1 MKTTLPGYKLLS
13 LPLHEGVNTVIYRG
27 VRESEQT
34 QVIVKAIKAEYPT
47 IEEIARL
54 RHEYKILKTL
64 DMAGIVKAHSLEKHN
79 NGLALIL
86 EDFGGKSL
94 KNLIAV
100 KHLEI
105 SEFLSL
111 AIHLAQTLAQLHENK
126 IIHKDIKPQ
135 NIIINSKTD
144 KIKIIDFSIS
154 TYLER
159 ENQSLTNP
167 NLLEGTLA
175 YMSPEQ
181 TGRMNRSIDYR
192 TDFYSLGVT
201 FYEILTGKL
210 PHQASDLL
218 ELIHCH
224 IAKRPVPPHEHIPE
238 IPKAISDIVMKLLA
252 KTAED
257 RYQSALGLKADLE
270 MCRHQLQTHGKIG
283 HFSIGKRDKFGQFL
297 IPQKLYGREQEVAT
311 LMEAFERVSG
321 GNSELMLVSG
331 YSGIGKSSLV
341 NEVQKPIV
349 RQRGYFISGKFDQLK
364 RNIPYASLIQAFA
377 GLMRHL
383 LTESSEKLAIWKEQ
397 LLEALGSNGQVIVDV
412 IPEVELIV
420 GPQGAVP
427 QLGPSESQNRF
438 NRVFKQFIHVFTKP
452 SHPLVVF
459 LDDLQW
465 ADSASLK
472 LIHLLICDAD
482 SKYLLLMGAYR
493 DNEVSPTHPLMLTLD
508 EIQKNGAVVNNIT
521 LRPLDIG
528 NVSLLVADT
537 LNASSVPRNRVSKL
551 AELLFNKT
559 QGNPFFLTQM
569 FATLHQEKLLT
580 FEFSA
585 GCWQWSLNQI
595 QAVGITDYN
604 VVELIARNIQKLSE
618 ETQDV
623 LKLAACIGDK
633 FNLDVLAIVNEKSQ
647 SETAADLWEA
657 LQAGL
662 VLPLSEAYKIPL
674 VFTSEEMSREGKER
688 IVPDSPLLSSSP
700 APLPYSYY
708 APIAYK
714 FLHDRV
720 QQAAYSLIPE
730 SQKQQTH
737 LKIGELLLQH
747 TPADEI
753 EENIFEIVNQLNVGA
768 GFITD
773 QAEKD
778 RLARLNLIA
787 GRKAKASSA
796 YEAAVTQLRVGL
808 ELLAEN
814 SWQSNYDL
822 TLALYVEAVEAEYIN
837 TNYEKSAILAEIV
850 LQQATTLLEK
860 VKVYELQIQFY
871 MAQNQMLKAIDTGM
885 QVLDMLGV
893 SLSNDEGNGGFVV
906 ELPNIADLDNLP
918 EMTDPYKI
926 AALSILTSLFS
937 PVLTAN
943 PAMLLPLAVTMVK
956 ICLEYGYSSLA
967 AFAYAFYSLIL
978 CSAIGDID
986 AGYQSGNLALKLLNK
1001 FNATSLK
1008 CRVNELFYGFVIHWK
1023 EPAKKALVPLLSAS
1037 QIGLETG
1044 DIEYAGYCVTVYC
1057 ASIFFTGEQLDII
1070 EEQQEQYLDLVF
1082 KLKQDYS
1089 IYYIQIFHQLTLN
1102 LQNESEAKCQLA
1114 GKSFNE
1120 TQMLPVFIET
1130 NNRILLFI
1138 TYLAKTILLYLFKE
1152 PKNAVA
1158 NASLAAEHA
1167 VSVMGMVVTAPH
1179 NFYYSLA
1186 LLAVYPQ
1193 ASHAEQQQ
1201 YISLV
1206 EANQEKMQKWAFHA
1220 PSNFQHKYELVE
1232 AEKARVLGKIGK
1244 AMEYYDASIQ
1254 GAREQGYIQ
1263 EEALANELAAEFYF
1277 SRGREK
1283 IAEIYLTDAYYGY
1296 VRWGAKAK
1304 VQDLSEEYPEF
1315 FSRIL
1320 TKEAPR
1326 FDVSRTTSSTT
1337 TGSFVALDFASVMK
1351 SSQAISGEIV
1361 LESLLSKLLKI
1372 AIENAGAEK
1381 SYLILEKDGQLVV
1394 EGTASI
1400 DNNEVVLLQS
1410 TPIKNTHNLP
1420 SSLLNY
1426 VVRTQESVVL
1436 NDASQEGIFTR
1447 DSYIVN
1453 AQPKS
1458 VLCMPIVY
1466 KGKLIGLLY
1475 LENNLTR
1482 SAFTPDRLEVLTAIC
1497 SQAAISLENARLYAN
1512 LSEAT
1517 DSLKQANEQLEDY
1530 SRTLEHKVEKRT
1542 QELKEKNLLLSQEI
1556 RDRVQI
1562 EQALR
1567 ESEAQLK
1574 KQAQQLQLSF
1584 QELKRTQTQ
1593 LIQTEKMSSLGQMV
1607 AGVAHEINNPI
1618 NFIYGNLTHVRTYSE
1633 NILGLLQLYQ
1643 EEYPHPTAAIVE
1655 EMDAI
1660 ELDFLMEDLPKV
1672 LDSMKVG
1679 AERIREIVLS
1689 LRNFSRLDEAEMK
1702 EVDIH
1707 EGIDNSL
1714 LILQH
1719 RLQAKLDQPAIQ
1731 IIKEYGALPL
1741 VECYAGQLNQVFV
1754 NLLANAIEALSN
1766 QRTPRAIAIRTSVGY
1781 AEEEKSPI
1789 SNPPLGESSTVSSV
1803 EVDSHNLA
1811 PTRKGPQFVVIR
1823 ICDNGPGMTEEVYRR
1838 VFDPFFTTKPVGKG
1852 TGLGL
1857 SISYQIVVEKHR
1869 GQLKCVSHPGQGAE
1883 FIIQIPI
1890 RQDYQELAFQSQ
1902 T

>member
-1 MKTTLPGYKLLS
+1 MKTTLLGYKLLS

-34 QVIVKAIKAEYPT
+34 QVIIKTLKAEYPT

-64 DMAGIVKAHSLEKHN
+64 DMTGIVKAHSLEKHN

-94 KNLIAV
+94 KNLIAA

-111 AIHLAQTLAQLHENK
+111 AIHLAETLAHLHENK

-144 KIKIIDFSIS
+144 QIKIIDFSIS

-159 ENQSLTNP
+159 ENQSLSNP

-210 PHQASDLL
+210 PHQATDPL

-224 IAKRPVPPHEHIPE
+224 IAKRPVPPHQQIGEIPE
-238 IPKAISDIVMKLLA
+238 AISDIVMKLLA

-270 MCRHQLQTHGKIG
+270 ICRHQMQTKGKIDN
-283 HFSIGKRDKFGQFL
+283 FPIGKRDKFGQFL

-311 LMEAFERVSG
+311 LMAAFERVSG
-321 GNSELMLVSG
+321 GNSEMMLVSG

-341 NEVQKPIV
+341 NEVQKPIL

-377 GLMRHL
+377 GLMGHL
-383 LTESSEKLAIWKEQ
+383 LTENSEKLAIWKEQ

-438 NRVFKQFIHVFTKP
+438 NRVFKEFIHVFTKP

-472 LIHLLICDAD
+472 LIHLLICDPD
-482 SKYLLLMGAYR
+482 SQYLLLMGAYR

-508 EIQKNGAVVNNIT
+508 EIQKKGAVVNNIT

-537 LNASSVPRNRVSKL
+537 LNESSAPRNRVSEL
-551 AELLFNKT
+551 SQLLFNKT

-604 VVELIARNIQKLSE
+604 VVELIARNIQKLPE
-618 ETQDV
+618 KTQDV
-623 LKLAACIGDK
+623 LKLATCIGDK

-674 VFTSEEMSREGKER
+674 VFTSDEMSREVKER
-688 IVPDSPLLSSSP
+688 IVPDSPLVSCSP
-700 APLPYSYY
+700 GPLPYSHH

-737 LKIGELLLQH
+737 LKIGELLLEH
-747 TPADEI
+747 TPAEEI

-768 GFITD
+768 DCITD

-787 GRKAKASSA
+787 GKKAKAATA
-796 YEAAVTQLRVGL
+796 YETAARQLRVGL
-808 ELLAEN
+808 ELLRED
-814 SWQSNYDL
+814 SWETQYDL
-822 TLALYVEAVEAEYIN
+822 TFPLYAEAAAVEFLNIN
-837 TNYEKSAILAEIV
+837 FERAKILSEDA
-850 LQQATTLLEK
+850 LKHAKTLLEK
-860 VKVYELQIQFY
+860 VKVYEIQMQFYSQQNQIQVAFDIG
-871 MAQNQMLKAIDTGM
+871 L
-885 QVLDMLGV
+885 QVLGMLGV
-893 SLSNDEGNGGFVV
+893 SLCSEPPQEMNTDA
-906 ELPNIADLDNLP
+906 LANLP
-918 EMTDPYKI
+918 EMTDLNKLVAMGILLKSAPLSYHVAPALFPQFAFTMI
-926 AALSILTSLFS
+926 DLSIQYGNS
-937 PVLTAN
+937 PQAT
-943 PAMLLPLAVTMVK
+943 
-956 ICLEYGYSSLA
+956 
-967 AFAYAFYSLIL
+967 
-978 CSAIGDID
+978 
-986 AGYQSGNLALKLLNK
+986 AGYAVYGLLLCGPFGEIEAGYRFGQLALNLLERFDAK
-1001 FNATSLK
+1001 ELKSYVYVVFNAHI
-1008 CRVNELFYGFVIHWK
+1008 RHWK
-1023 EPAKKALVPLLSAS
+1023 EHGKESLAPMVEGIKS
-1037 QIGLETG
+1037 GLETG
-1044 DIEYAGYCVTVYC
+1044 DLEDVGYNYIYYC
-1057 ASIFFTGEQLDII
+1057 DHIFFTGQPLELVAQK
-1070 EEQQEQYLDLVF
+1070 QAQYIDLLL
-1082 KLKQDYS
+1082 KLKQDSHIPYLKTWRVMVLQLLAASEEEYMLKGELLNEEELLQQS
-1089 IYYIQIFHQLTLN
+1089 IADNKHMFIFFAHLTKL
-1102 LQNESEAKCQLA
+1102 
-1114 GKSFNE
+1114 
-1120 TQMLPVFIET
+1120 I
-1130 NNRILLFI
+1130 R
-1138 TYLAKTILLYLFKE
+1138 LYLFKDYAQSV
-1152 PKNAVA
+1152 KSAR
-1158 NASLAAEHA
+1158 SAEKYKDGVPGLMSGA
-1167 VSVMGMVVTAPH
+1167 EY
-1179 NFYYSLA
+1179 NLYYSLA
-1186 LLAVYPQ
+1186 LLAQYPQ
-1193 ASHAEQQQ
+1193 VSSSEQKE
-1201 YISLV
+1201 SLKQV
-1206 EANQEKMQKWAFHA
+1206 AKNQKKMQQWAIHG
-1220 PSNFQHKYELVE
+1220 PMNYQHKYELVE

-1263 EEALANELAAEFYF
+1263 EEALANERAAEFYF

-1296 VRWGAKAK
+1296 IRWGAKAK
-1304 VQDLSEEYPEF
+1304 VKDLSEEYPEF
-1315 FSRIL
+1315 LSRIL

-1326 FDVSRTTSSTT
+1326 FDGSRTTSSTT
-1337 TGSFVALDFASVMK
+1337 TGSLAALDFASVMK

-1381 SYLILEKDGQLVV
+1381 SYFILEKDGQLVV
-1394 EGTASI
+1394 EGTATI
-1400 DNNEVVLLQS
+1400 DNDEVVVLQS
-1410 TPIKNTHNLP
+1410 TPIETTHKLP
-1420 SSLLNY
+1420 FSILNY
-1426 VVRTQESVVL
+1426 VARTQKNVVL
-1436 NDASQEGIFTR
+1436 NDATQEGIFTS

-1458 VLCMPIVY
+1458 VLCMPVVH
-1466 KGKLIGLLY
+1466 KGKFIGLLY

-1482 SAFTPDRLEVLTAIC
+1482 SAFTPDRLEVLTVLC

-1517 DSLKQANEQLEDY
+1517 DNLKQANEQLEDY
-1530 SRTLEHKVEKRT
+1530 SRTLEHKVEERT

-1567 ESEAQLK
+1567 LSEAQLK
-1574 KQAQQLQLSF
+1574 KQAEQLELSF

-1633 NILGLLQLYQ
+1633 NILGLVKLYQ
-1643 EEYPHPTAAIVE
+1643 EQYPHPTAAIVE
-1655 EMDAI
+1655 DMEAI
-1660 ELDFLMEDLPKV
+1660 ELEFLMEDLPKV

-1679 AERIREIVLS
+1679 ADRIREIVLS

-1707 EGIDNSL
+1707 EGIDNTL

-1731 IIKEYGALPL
+1731 IIKEYGPLPL

-1754 NLLANAIEALSN
+1754 NLLANAIDTLHD
-1766 QRTPRAIAIRTSVGY
+1766 QRGPRAIAIRTSVGY
-1781 AEEEKSPI
+1781 GEGEKSPI
-1789 SNPPLGESSTVSSV
+1789 SNPPLAESSTFSSA

-1823 ICDNGPGMTEEVYRR
+1823 ICDNGPGMTEEVNRR
-1838 VFDPFFTTKPVGKG
+1838 LFDPFFTTKPVGKG

-1890 RQDYQELAFQSQ
+1890 RQDYQKLAVQSQ

>member
-13 LPLHEGVNTVIYRG
+13 SPLHKGVNTVIYRG
-27 VRESEQT
+27 VRESDQT
-34 QVIVKAIKAEYPT
+34 PVIVKTLKAEYPT

-54 RHEYKILKTL
+54 RHEYKILNTL
-64 DMAGIVKAHSLEKHN
+64 DIAGIIKAYSLEKHN

-86 EDFGGKSL
+86 EDFGGDSL
-94 KNLIAV
+94 KNLITA

-105 SEFLSL
+105 SAFLSI
-111 AIHLAQTLAQLHENK
+111 AIHLAETLAQLQENK

-135 NIIINSKTD
+135 NIIINSETD
-144 KIKIIDFSIS
+144 RIKLIDFSIA
-154 TYLER
+154 THLER
-159 ENQSLTNP
+159 ENQTLSSP
-167 NLLEGTLA
+167 HLLEGTLA

-201 FYEILTGKL
+201 FYEMVTGKW
-210 PHQASDLL
+210 PHQATDFL

-224 IAKRPVPPHEHIPE
+224 IAKRPVPPHEHIGE

-270 MCRHQLQTHGKIG
+270 ICRHQLQTNGKIG
-283 HFSIGKRDKFGQFL
+283 NFSIGKSDKFGQFL
-297 IPQKLYGREQEVAT
+297 IPQKLYGREQEAAT
-311 LMEAFERVSG
+311 LMAAFERVSG
-321 GNSELMLVSG
+321 GNSEMMLVSG

-341 NEVQKPIV
+341 NEVQKPIL

-364 RNIPYASLIQAFA
+364 RNIPYASLIQAL
-377 GLMRHL
+377 GDLMRHV
-383 LTESSEKLAIWKEQ
+383 LTESSEKIAIWKQ
-397 LLEALGSNGQVIVDV
+397 QILEALGSNGQVIVDV
-412 IPEVELIV
+412 IPEVELII
-420 GPQGAVP
+420 GPQRAVP
-427 QLGPSESQNRF
+427 QLGPSASENRF
-438 NRVFKQFIHVFTKP
+438 NRVFKEFIHVFTQP

-472 LIHLLICDAD
+472 LIHLLICDPD
-482 SKYLLLMGAYR
+482 SQYLLLMGAYR
-493 DNEVSPTHPLMLTLD
+493 DNEISPTHPLMLTLD

-537 LNASSVPRNRVSKL
+537 LNESSVPRNRVSEL
-551 AELLFNKT
+551 SELLFNKT

-580 FEFSA
+580 FDFSA

-604 VVELIARNIQKLSE
+604 VVELIARNIQKLPE

-633 FNLDVLAIVNEKSQ
+633 FNLEVLAIVKEKSQ
-647 SETAADLWEA
+647 SETATDLWEA

-674 VFTSEEMSREGKER
+674 VFTSDEMSREVKER
-688 IVPDSPLLSSSP
+688 IGLDSPLLSSSP
-700 APLPYSYY
+700 GSLPYSHH

-737 LKIGELLLQH
+737 LKIGELLLEH
-747 TPADEI
+747 TPAEEI

-768 GFITD
+768 DFITH
-773 QAEKD
+773 QAKKD

-787 GRKAKASSA
+787 GKKAKAATA
-796 YEAAVTQLRVGL
+796 YETAARQLRVGL
-808 ELLAEN
+808 KLLRED
-814 SWQSNYDL
+814 SWETQYDL
-822 TLALYVEAVEAEYIN
+822 TFPLYAEAAAVEFLNIN
-837 TNYEKSAILAEIV
+837 FDRAKILSEEA
-850 LQQATTLLEK
+850 LKHAKTLLEK
-860 VKVYELQIQFY
+860 VKVYQIQMLFY
-871 MAQNQMLKAIDTGM
+871 SQQNQMQAALNLGL

-893 SLSNDEGNGGFVV
+893 SLCPEPPQQINTEA
-906 ELPNIADLDNLP
+906 LANLP
-918 EMTDPYKI
+918 EMTDINKLV
-926 AALSILTSLFS
+926 AMG
-937 PVLTAN
+937 VLLKSA
-943 PAMLLPLAVTMVK
+943 PLAYHVAPALFPQFPFTM
-956 ICLEYGYSSLA
+956 IHLCIQYGNSPQA
-967 AFAYAFYSLIL
+967 ASGYAVYGLLL
-978 CSAIGDID
+978 CGPLGEIE
-986 AGYQSGNLALKLLNK
+986 AGYGFGQLALNLLDRFDAQELK
-1001 FNATSLK
+1001 SYVYVVFNAHI
-1008 CRVNELFYGFVIHWK
+1008 RHWK
-1023 EPAKKALVPLLSAS
+1023 EHGKETLAPMLEGIKS
-1037 QIGLETG
+1037 GMETG
-1044 DIEYAGYCVTVYC
+1044 DLEDVGHTYVYYCEH
-1057 ASIFFTGEQLDII
+1057 IFFTGQPLDFVA
-1070 EEQQEQYLDLVF
+1070 QKQAQYLDLLL
-1082 KLKQDYS
+1082 KLKQDSHLPYLKIWRVMVLQLLAASAEEYMLKDDFLNEEELLQQS
-1089 IYYIQIFHQLTLN
+1089 IAENKPMLFFVAHLT
-1102 LQNESEAKCQLA
+1102 K
-1114 GKSFNE
+1114 
-1120 TQMLPVFIET
+1120 FI
-1130 NNRILLFI
+1130 R
-1138 TYLAKTILLYLFKE
+1138 LYLFKDYAQSVNIARE
-1152 PKNAVA
+1152 
-1158 NASLAAEHA
+1158 AEKYKDGVPGLMSGA
-1167 VSVMGMVVTAPH
+1167 EH

-1186 LLAVYPQ
+1186 LLAQYPEV
-1193 ASHAEQQQ
+1193 SSSEQEESLKQVAKNQKQMQQ
-1201 YISLV
+1201 
-1206 EANQEKMQKWAFHA
+1206 WAIHG
-1220 PSNFQHKYELVE
+1220 PMNYQHKYELVE

-1263 EEALANELAAEFYF
+1263 EEALANERAAEFYF

-1296 VRWGAKAK
+1296 IRWGAKAK
-1304 VQDLSEEYPEF
+1304 VQDLSEEYPEL
-1315 FSRIL
+1315 FSRLL
-1320 TKEAPR
+1320 TKEAPS

-1337 TGSFVALDFASVMK
+1337 TGTFAALDFASVMK

-1372 AIENAGAEK
+1372 AIENAGAQN

-1400 DNNEVVLLQS
+1400 DNDEVVVLQS
-1410 TPIKNTHNLP
+1410 TPIETSHKLP
-1420 SSLLNY
+1420 FSLLNY
-1426 VVRTQESVVL
+1426 VARTQKNVVL
-1436 NDASQEGIFTR
+1436 NDASQEGIFTG
-1447 DSYIVN
+1447 DSYVVK

-1458 VLCMPIVY
+1458 VLCMPVVH

-1482 SAFTPDRLEVLTAIC
+1482 SAFTPDHLEVLTVLC

-1517 DSLKQANEQLEDY
+1517 DNLKQANEQLEDY
-1530 SRTLEHKVEKRT
+1530 SRTLEHKVEERT

-1574 KQAQQLQLSF
+1574 KQAEQLELSF

-1618 NFIYGNLTHVRTYSE
+1618 NFIYGNLSHVKTYTE
-1633 NILGLLQLYQ
+1633 DILRLVKLYQ
-1643 EEYPHPTAAIVE
+1643 EQYPNPTAAIVE
-1655 EMDAI
+1655 DIEAI

-1679 AERIREIVLS
+1679 ADRIREIVLS

-1707 EGIDNSL
+1707 EGIDNTL

-1731 IIKEYGALPL
+1731 IIKEYGPLPL

-1754 NLLANAIEALSN
+1754 NLLANAIDTLHD
-1766 QRTPRAIAIRTSVGY
+1766 QRGPRTIAIRTSVGY
-1781 AEEEKSPI
+1781 GEEEKSPI
-1789 SNPPLGESSTVSSV
+1789 SNPPLAESSTSSSA
-1803 EVDSHNLA
+1803 EVDSENLA
-1811 PTRKGPQFVVIR
+1811 PTRKSPQFVVIR
-1823 ICDNGPGMTEEVYRR
+1823 ICDNGPGMTEEVNRR
-1838 VFDPFFTTKPVGKG
+1838 LFDPFFTTKPVGKG

-1869 GQLKCVSHPGQGAE
+1869 GQLKCVSHPGEGAE

-1890 RQDYQELAFQSQ
+1890 RQNSQKLAVQSQ

>member
-27 VRESEQT
+27 VRESEPT
-34 QVIVKAIKAEYPT
+34 QVIVKTLKAEYPT

-64 DMAGIVKAHSLEKHN
+64 DMTGIVKAHSLEKHN

-94 KNLIAV
+94 KNLIAA

-111 AIHLAQTLAQLHENK
+111 AIHLAETVAHLHENK

-135 NIIINSKTD
+135 NIIINSKTAQ
-144 KIKIIDFSIS
+144 IKIIDFSIS

-159 ENQSLTNP
+159 ENQSLSNP

-210 PHQASDLL
+210 PHQATDPL

-224 IAKRPVPPHEHIPE
+224 IAKRPVPPHQQIGEIPE
-238 IPKAISDIVMKLLA
+238 AISDIVMKLLA

-270 MCRHQLQTHGKIG
+270 TCRHQLQTHGKIG
-283 HFSIGKRDKFGQFL
+283 NFSIGKRDKFGQFL

-321 GNSELMLVSG
+321 GNSEMMLVSG

-341 NEVQKPIV
+341 NEVQKPIL

-383 LTESSEKLAIWKEQ
+383 LTESSEKLAIWKQ
-397 LLEALGSNGQVIVDV
+397 QILEALGSNGQVIVDV

-420 GPQGAVP
+420 GPQRAVP
-427 QLGPSESQNRF
+427 QLGPSESENRF
-438 NRVFKQFIHVFTKP
+438 NRVFKEFIHVFTKP

-472 LIHLLICDAD
+472 LIHLLICDPD
-482 SKYLLLMGAYR
+482 SQYLLLMGAYR
-493 DNEVSPTHPLMLTLD
+493 DNEVSPRHPLMLTLE

-537 LNASSVPRNRVSKL
+537 LNESSAPRNRVSEL

-585 GCWQWSLNQI
+585 GCWHWSLNQI

-604 VVELIARNIQKLSE
+604 VVELIARNIQKLPE
-618 ETQDV
+618 ETQEV

-674 VFTSEEMSREGKER
+674 VFTSDEMSREVKER
-688 IVPDSPLLSSSP
+688 RSPDSPLLSCSP
-700 APLPYSYY
+700 GPLPYSHH

-737 LKIGELLLQH
+737 LKIGELLLEH

-768 GFITD
+768 DFITE

-778 RLARLNLIA
+778 RLAGLNLIA
-787 GRKAKASSA
+787 GRKAKAASA

-837 TNYEKSAILAEIV
+837 TNYEKSARIAEVV
-850 LQQATTLLEK
+850 LQQASTLLEK
-860 VKVYELQIQFY
+860 VKVYELQIQYY
-871 MAQNQMLKAIDTGM
+871 MAQNQMLKAIDTGL

-893 SLSNDEGNGGFVV
+893 SLSNDEGNGGFLV
-906 ELPNIADLDNLP
+906 ELPDIADLDNIP

-926 AALSILTSLFS
+926 AALSILTSLIS
-937 PVLTAN
+937 PVLTAK
-943 PAMLLPLAVTMVK
+943 PAILLPLAVTLVK
-956 ICLEYGYSSLA
+956 ICMEYGHSPFA
-967 AFAYAFYSLIL
+967 AFAYAFYSVIL
-978 CSAIGDID
+978 CSVIGDID
-986 AGYQSGNLALKLLNK
+986 AGYQSGKLALKLLNK
-1001 FNATSLK
+1001 FNANSLK
-1008 CRVNELFYGFVIHWK
+1008 CKVNQLFYGIVIHWK
-1023 EPAKKALVPLLSAS
+1023 EPAKKALLPLLSAFQS
-1037 QIGLETG
+1037 GLETG

-1057 ASIFFTGEQLDII
+1057 ASIFLTGEQLDLV
-1070 EEQQEQYLDLVF
+1070 EEAQEQYLDLAL

-1102 LQNESEAKCQLA
+1102 LQNESEAKCQLV

-1138 TYLAKTILLYLFKE
+1138 TYLAKTILFYLFKE

-1167 VSVMGMVVTAPH
+1167 ASVIGMVVSAPH

-1254 GAREQGYIQ
+1254 GARQQGYIQ
-1263 EEALANELAAEFYF
+1263 EEALANERAAEFYF

-1296 VRWGAKAK
+1296 IRWGAKTK

-1320 TKEAPR
+1320 TKEAPS
-1326 FDVSRTTSSTT
+1326 FDVSRTTCSTT
-1337 TGSFVALDFASVMK
+1337 TGSFAALDFASVMK

-1361 LESLLSKLLKI
+1361 LESLLSKLLEI

-1400 DNNEVVLLQS
+1400 GNNEVVVLQS
-1410 TPIKNTHNLP
+1410 TPIETSHKLP
-1420 SSLLNY
+1420 FSLLNY
-1426 VVRTQESVVL
+1426 VARTQKNVVL
-1436 NDASQEGIFTR
+1436 NDASQEGIFTT

-1458 VLCMPIVY
+1458 VLCMPIVH

-1475 LENNLTR
+1475 LENNLTT
-1482 SAFTPDRLEVLTAIC
+1482 SAFTPDRLEVLTVLC

-1517 DSLKQANEQLEDY
+1517 DNLKQANEQLEDY
-1530 SRTLEHKVEKRT
+1530 SRTLEHKVEERT
-1542 QELKEKNLLLSQEI
+1542 QELNAKNLLLSQEV

-1567 ESEAQLK
+1567 ISEAQLK
-1574 KQAQQLQLSF
+1574 KQAEQLELSF

-1618 NFIYGNLTHVRTYSE
+1618 NFIYGNLTHVKTYSE
-1633 NILGLLQLYQ
+1633 DILGLVKLYQ
-1643 EEYPHPTAAIVE
+1643 EQYPHPTAAIVE
-1655 EMDAI
+1655 DIEAI

-1679 AERIREIVLS
+1679 ADRIREIVLS

-1707 EGIDNSL
+1707 EGIDNTL

-1719 RLQAKLDQPAIQ
+1719 RLQAKLDQSAIQ
-1731 IIKEYGALPL
+1731 IIKDYGPLPL

-1754 NLLANAIEALSN
+1754 NLLANAIDTLN
-1766 QRTPRAIAIRTSVGY
+1766 DQRGPRTIAIRTSVGY
-1781 AEEEKSPI
+1781 GEEKSPI
-1789 SNPPLGESSTVSSV
+1789 SNPPLAESSTDSSA
-1803 EVDSHNLA
+1803 EVDSPNLA
-1811 PTRKGPQFVVIR
+1811 LARKAPQFVVIR
-1823 ICDNGPGMTEEVYRR
+1823 ICDNGRGMTEEVNRR
-1838 VFDPFFTTKPVGKG
+1838 LFDPFFTTKPVGKG

-1869 GQLKCVSHPGQGAE
+1869 GQLKCVSHPGEGAE

-1890 RQDYQELAFQSQ
+1890 RQDYQKLALQSK

>member
-27 VRESEQT
+27 VRESDLT
-34 QVIVKAIKAEYPT
+34 PIIVKTLKAEYPT

-64 DMAGIVKAHSLEKHN
+64 DITGIIKAHSLEKHN

-86 EDFGGKSL
+86 EDFGGDSL
-94 KNLIAV
+94 KNLITA

-111 AIHLAQTLAQLHENK
+111 AIHLAETLAQMQENK

-144 KIKIIDFSIS
+144 RIKIIDFSIA

-159 ENQSLTNP
+159 ENQTLSSP

-201 FYEILTGKL
+201 FYEMLTGKR
-210 PHQASDLL
+210 PHQATDPL

-224 IAKRPVPPHEHIPE
+224 IAKRPVPPHEHISE

-270 MCRHQLQTHGKIG
+270 MCRHQLQTYGKIG
-283 HFSIGKRDKFGQFL
+283 NFSIGKRDKFGQFF

-311 LMEAFERVSG
+311 LMAAFERVSG
-321 GNSELMLVSG
+321 GNSEMMLVSG

-341 NEVQKPIV
+341 NEVQKPIL

-420 GPQGAVP
+420 GSQRAVP
-427 QLGPSESQNRF
+427 QLGPSESENRF
-438 NRVFKQFIHVFTKP
+438 NRVFKEFIHVFTKP

-472 LIHLLICDAD
+472 LINLLICDPD
-482 SKYLLLMGAYR
+482 SQYLLLIGAYR

-508 EIQKNGAVVNNIT
+508 EIQKNGAIVNNIT
-521 LRPLDIG
+521 LRPLDLG

-537 LNASSVPRNRVSKL
+537 LNESSVPRNRVYELS
-551 AELLFNKT
+551 ELLFNKT

-580 FEFSA
+580 FDFSA

-604 VVELIARNIQKLSE
+604 VVELIARNIQKLPE
-618 ETQDV
+618 ETQNV

-633 FNLDVLAIVNEKSQ
+633 FNLEVLAIVNEKPQ
-647 SETAADLWEA
+647 SETATDLWEA

-688 IVPDSPLLSSSP
+688 IAPDSPLLSSSP
-700 APLPYSYY
+700 GSLPYSHH

-737 LKIGELLLQH
+737 LKIGELLLEH
-747 TPADEI
+747 TPAEEI
-753 EENIFEIVNQLNVGA
+753 EENIFEIVNQLNVGVD
-768 GFITD
+768 FITH
-773 QAEKD
+773 QAKRE

-787 GRKAKASSA
+787 GKKAKAATA
-796 YEAAVTQLRVGL
+796 YETAARQLRMGL
-808 ELLAEN
+808 ELLRED
-814 SWQSNYDL
+814 SWETQYDL
-822 TLALYVEAVEAEYIN
+822 TFPLYAEAAAVEFLNIN
-837 TNYEKSAILAEIV
+837 FERAKILSEEA
-850 LQQATTLLEK
+850 LKHAKTLLEK
-860 VKVYELQIQFY
+860 VKVYQIQMQFY
-871 MAQNQMLKAIDTGM
+871 SQQNQMQAALELGL
-885 QVLDMLGV
+885 QVLGMLGV
-893 SLSNDEGNGGFVV
+893 SLCAEPPQEMNTEA
-906 ELPNIADLDNLP
+906 LANLP
-918 EMTDPYKI
+918 EMTDLNKL
-926 AALSILTSLFS
+926 AAMGILLKS
-937 PVLTAN
+937 A
-943 PAMLLPLAVTMVK
+943 PLAFHAAPALFPQFPFTM
-956 ICLEYGYSSLA
+956 IHLCIQYGNSPQA
-967 AFAYAFYSLIL
+967 ASGYAVYGLLL
-978 CSAIGDID
+978 CGPLGEIE
-986 AGYQSGNLALKLLNK
+986 AGYRFGQLALNLLDRFDTQELK
-1001 FNATSLK
+1001 SYVYVVFNAHI
-1008 CRVNELFYGFVIHWK
+1008 RHWK
-1023 EPAKKALVPLLSAS
+1023 EHGKETLAPMLEGIKS
-1037 QIGLETG
+1037 GMETG
-1044 DIEYAGYCVTVYC
+1044 DLEDVGHTYIYYCQH
-1057 ASIFFTGEQLDII
+1057 IFFTGQPLEFVAQK
-1070 EEQQEQYLDLVF
+1070 QAQYLDLLL
-1082 KLKQDYS
+1082 KLKQDSHIPYLKIWRVMVLQLLAASEEEYMLKGEILNEEELLQQS
-1089 IYYIQIFHQLTLN
+1089 IAENKPMLVFLAHLT
-1102 LQNESEAKCQLA
+1102 K
-1114 GKSFNE
+1114 F
-1120 TQMLPVFIET
+1120 M
-1130 NNRILLFI
+1130 R
-1138 TYLAKTILLYLFKE
+1138 LYLFKDYAQSVKSARE
-1152 PKNAVA
+1152 
-1158 NASLAAEHA
+1158 AEKYKDG
-1167 VSVMGMVVTAPH
+1167 VPGLMSGVEH

-1186 LLAVYPQ
+1186 LLAQYPEV
-1193 ASHAEQQQ
+1193 SSSEQEEALKQVAKNQKQMQQ
-1201 YISLV
+1201 
-1206 EANQEKMQKWAFHA
+1206 WAIHG
-1220 PSNFQHKYELVE
+1220 PMNYQHKYELVE

-1254 GAREQGYIQ
+1254 GARKQGYIQ
-1263 EEALANELAAEFYF
+1263 EEALANERAAEFYF

-1296 VRWGAKAK
+1296 IRWGAKAK
-1304 VQDLSEEYPEF
+1304 VQDLSEEYPEL

-1320 TKEAPR
+1320 TKEAPS
-1326 FDVSRTTSSTT
+1326 FDVSQTTSSTT
-1337 TGSFVALDFASVMK
+1337 TGSFAALDFASVMK
-1351 SSQAISGEIV
+1351 SAQAISGEIV

-1394 EGTASI
+1394 QGTASI
-1400 DNNEVVLLQS
+1400 DNNEVVVLQS
-1410 TPIKNTHNLP
+1410 TPIETSQKLP
-1420 SSLLNY
+1420 SAILNY
-1426 VVRTQESVVL
+1426 VARTQENVVL

-1458 VLCMPIVY
+1458 ILCMPIVH
-1466 KGKLIGLLY
+1466 KKKLIGLLY

-1482 SAFTPDRLEVLTAIC
+1482 SAFTPDRLKVLTVLC
-1497 SQAAISLENARLYAN
+1497 SQAAISLENARLYAT

-1517 DSLKQANEQLEDY
+1517 DNLKQANEQLEDY
-1530 SRTLEHKVEKRT
+1530 SRTLEHKVEERT

-1567 ESEAQLK
+1567 LSEVQLK
-1574 KQAQQLQLSF
+1574 KQAEQLELSF

-1618 NFIYGNLTHVRTYSE
+1618 NFIYGNLSHVKTYSE
-1633 NILGLLQLYQ
+1633 DILGLVKLYQ
-1643 EEYPHPTAAIVE
+1643 EQYPHPTAAIVE
-1655 EMDAI
+1655 DIEAI

-1679 AERIREIVLS
+1679 ADRIREIVLS

-1707 EGIDNSL
+1707 EGIDNTL

-1731 IIKEYGALPL
+1731 IIKEYGPLPL

-1754 NLLANAIEALSN
+1754 NLLANAIDTLHD
-1766 QRTPRAIAIRTSVGY
+1766 QRGPRTIAIRTSVGY
-1781 AEEEKSPI
+1781 GEEEKSPI
-1789 SNPPLGESSTVSSV
+1789 SNPPLAESSTFSSA
-1803 EVDSHNLA
+1803 EVDSPNLDQ
-1811 PTRKGPQFVVIR
+1811 TRKAPQFVVIR
-1823 ICDNGPGMTEEVYRR
+1823 ICDNGPGMTEEVNRR
-1838 VFDPFFTTKPVGKG
+1838 LFDPFFTTKPVGKG

-1869 GQLKCVSHPGQGAE
+1869 GHLKCVSHPGQGAE

-1890 RQDYQELAFQSQ
+1890 RQHYQKLALQSQ

>member
-13 LPLHEGVNTVIYRG
+13 LPIHEGVNTVIYRG
-27 VRESEQT
+27 VRESDLT
-34 QVIVKAIKAEYPT
+34 PIIVKTLKAEYPT
-47 IEEIARL
+47 IEKIARL

-79 NGLALIL
+79 NGMALIL
-86 EDFGGKSL
+86 EDFRGKSL
-94 KNLIAV
+94 KNLIAA

-111 AIHLAQTLAQLHENK
+111 AIHLAETLAQLHENK

-144 KIKIIDFSIS
+144 QIKIIDFSIS

-159 ENQSLTNP
+159 ENQSLSNP

-210 PHQASDLL
+210 PHQASDPL

-224 IAKRPVPPHEHIPE
+224 IAKRPVPPHEHISE

-283 HFSIGKRDKFGQFL
+283 NFSIGKRDKFGQFF

-321 GNSELMLVSG
+321 GNSEMMLVSG
-331 YSGIGKSSLV
+331 YSGIGKSCLV

-364 RNIPYASLIQAFA
+364 RNIPYASLIQALG

-383 LTESSEKLAIWKEQ
+383 LTESSEKIAIWKQ
-397 LLEALGSNGQVIVDV
+397 QILEALGSNGQVIVDV

-420 GPQGAVP
+420 GPQKAVP
-427 QLGPSESQNRF
+427 QLGPSESENRF
-438 NRVFKQFIHVFTKP
+438 NRVFKEFIHVFTKP

-472 LIHLLICDAD
+472 LIHLLICDPD
-482 SKYLLLMGAYR
+482 SQYLLLIGAYR

-508 EIQKNGAVVNNIT
+508 EIQKNGAIVNNIT

-537 LNASSVPRNRVSKL
+537 LKESSAPRNRVFELS
-551 AELLFNKT
+551 ELLFNKS

-580 FEFSA
+580 FNFSV

-618 ETQDV
+618 ETQNV

-633 FNLDVLAIVNEKSQ
+633 FNLGVLAIVKEKSQ
-647 SETAADLWEA
+647 SETAANLWEA

-674 VFTSEEMSREGKER
+674 VFTSDEMSTEVKET
-688 IVPDSPLLSSSP
+688 IAPDSPLLSSSP
-700 APLPYSYY
+700 GTLPYSHH

-737 LKIGELLLQH
+737 LKIGELLLEH
-747 TPADEI
+747 TPAEEI

-768 GFITD
+768 DFITE
-773 QAEKD
+773 QAKKE

-787 GRKAKASSA
+787 GKKAKAATA
-796 YEAAVTQLRVGL
+796 YETAARQLRMGL
-808 ELLAEN
+808 ELLRED
-814 SWQSNYDL
+814 SWETLYDL
-822 TLALYVEAVEAEYIN
+822 TFPLYAEAAAVEFLN
-837 TNYEKSAILAEIV
+837 TNFERAKMLSEEALKH
-850 LQQATTLLEK
+850 TKTLLEK
-860 VKVYELQIQFY
+860 VKVYEIQMQFY
-871 MAQNQMLKAIDTGM
+871 SLQNQMQVALDIGL
-885 QVLDMLGV
+885 QVLGMLGV
-893 SLSNDEGNGGFVV
+893 SLCSEPPQEMNTEA
-906 ELPNIADLDNLP
+906 LANLP
-918 EMTDPYKI
+918 EMTDINKRV
-926 AALSILTSLFS
+926 AMGILWKS
-937 PVLTAN
+937 A
-943 PAMLLPLAVTMVK
+943 PLAHHVTPALFPQFPFTM
-956 ICLEYGYSSLA
+956 IHLCIQYGNSPQA
-967 AFAYAFYSLIL
+967 ASGYGIYGLFL
-978 CSAIGDID
+978 CGPLGEIEV
-986 AGYQSGNLALKLLNK
+986 GYRFGQLALNLLDRFDAK
-1001 FNATSLK
+1001 EIKSHVYVVFNAHI
-1008 CRVNELFYGFVIHWK
+1008 RHWK
-1023 EPAKKALVPLLSAS
+1023 EHGKETLAPLLDGLKS
-1037 QIGLETG
+1037 GLETG
-1044 DIEYAGYCVTVYC
+1044 SLEYVGYN
-1057 ASIFFTGEQLDII
+1057 
-1070 EEQQEQYLDLVF
+1070 
-1082 KLKQDYS
+1082 S
-1089 IYYIQIFHQLTLN
+1089 IYYCDHILFTGQPLEFVAQKQAQYLNILLNIKQYSHIRYLKTWRVMVLQLLDAPEEEYTIEGEFLNEEELLQQSIADNKHMFIFVAYLTKVIRFYL
-1102 LQNESEAKCQLA
+1102 LKDYGRSVKSARESEK
-1114 GKSFNE
+1114 
-1120 TQMLPVFIET
+1120 
-1130 NNRILLFI
+1130 
-1138 TYLAKTILLYLFKE
+1138 YKE
-1152 PKNAVA
+1152 GVPGLMSGV
-1158 NASLAAEHA
+1158 E
-1167 VSVMGMVVTAPH
+1167 H

-1186 LLAVYPQ
+1186 LLAHYSAV
-1193 ASHAEQQQ
+1193 SSSEQKKFLQQ
-1201 YISLV
+1201 V
-1206 EANQEKMQKWAFHA
+1206 AKNQKKLQQWAVHA
-1220 PSNFQHKYELVE
+1220 PANYQHKYELVE
-1232 AEKARVLGKIGK
+1232 AEKARILGKVGK

-1296 VRWGAKAK
+1296 IRWGAKAK
-1304 VQDLSEEYPEF
+1304 VKYLSEEYPELL
-1315 FSRIL
+1315 SRIL
-1320 TKEAPR
+1320 TREAPC

-1337 TGSFVALDFASVMK
+1337 TGSFAALDFASVMK

-1361 LESLLSKLLKI
+1361 LERLLSKLLKI

-1381 SYLILEKDGQLVV
+1381 SYLILEKNGQMVV

-1400 DNNEVVLLQS
+1400 DNNEVVVLQA
-1410 TPIKNTHNLP
+1410 TPIIETSQNLP
-1420 SSLLNY
+1420 FSLLNY
-1426 VVRTQESVVL
+1426 VAITQKIVVL
-1436 NDASQEGIFTR
+1436 NDASQEGIFTG
-1447 DSYIVN
+1447 DSYIVK

-1458 VLCMPIVY
+1458 VLCMPVVH

-1482 SAFTPDRLEVLTAIC
+1482 SAFTPDRLEVLTVLC
-1497 SQAAISLENARLYAN
+1497 SQAAISLENARLYTN
-1512 LSEAT
+1512 LSEVT
-1517 DSLKQANEQLEDY
+1517 DNLKRANEQLEDY
-1530 SRTLEHKVEKRT
+1530 SRTLEHKVEERT

-1567 ESEAQLK
+1567 LSEAQLK
-1574 KQAQQLQLSF
+1574 KQAEQLELSF

-1618 NFIYGNLTHVRTYSE
+1618 NFIYGNLSHVKTYSE
-1633 NILGLLQLYQ
+1633 DILGLVKLYQ
-1643 EEYPHPTAAIVE
+1643 EQYPHPTAAIVE
-1655 EMDAI
+1655 DIEAI

-1679 AERIREIVLS
+1679 ADRIREIVLS

-1707 EGIDNSL
+1707 EGIDNTL

-1731 IIKEYGALPL
+1731 IIKEYGPLPL

-1754 NLLANAIEALSN
+1754 NLLANAIDTLHD
-1766 QRTPRAIAIRTSVGY
+1766 QRGPRTIAIRTSVGY
-1781 AEEEKSPI
+1781 GEEEKSSI
-1789 SNPPLGESSTVSSV
+1789 SNPPLAESCTVSSA
-1803 EVDSHNLA
+1803 EVDSQNLA
-1811 PTRKGPQFVVIR
+1811 PARKSPQFVVIR
-1823 ICDNGPGMTEEVYRR
+1823 ICDNGPGMTEEVNRR
-1838 VFDPFFTTKPVGKG
+1838 LFDPFFTTKPVGKG

-1869 GQLKCVSHPGQGAE
+1869 GHLKCVSHPGQGAE

-1890 RQDYQELAFQSQ
+1890 KQHYQKLALQSQ

>member
-27 VRESEQT
+27 VKVSEQT
-34 QVIVKAIKAEYPT
+34 QVVVKTLKAEYPT

-64 DMAGIVKAHSLEKHN
+64 DIAGIIKAYSLEKHN

-86 EDFGGKSL
+86 EDFGGDSL
-94 KNLIAV
+94 KNLIAA

-105 SEFLSL
+105 SEFLNL
-111 AIHLAQTLAQLHENK
+111 AIHLAETIAQLHENK

-135 NIIINSKTD
+135 NIIINPPTNQ
-144 KIKIIDFSIS
+144 IKIIDFSIS
-154 TYLER
+154 THLER
-159 ENQSLTNP
+159 ENQILGSP

-210 PHQASDLL
+210 PHQATDLL

-224 IAKRPVPPHEHIPE
+224 IAKRPMPPHQQIGEIPE
-238 IPKAISDIVMKLLA
+238 AISDIVMKLLA

-257 RYQSALGLKADLE
+257 RYQSARGLKADLE
-270 MCRHQLQTHGKIG
+270 MCQHQLQTQGKIDN
-283 HFSIGKRDKFGQFL
+283 FPIGKRDKFGQFI

-311 LMEAFERVSG
+311 LMAAFERVSG
-321 GNSELMLVSG
+321 GNSEMMLVSG

-341 NEVQKPIV
+341 NEVQKPIL

-364 RNIPYASLIQAFA
+364 RNIPYASLIQAFQ

-383 LTESSEKLAIWKEQ
+383 LTESSEKVAIWKEQ

-420 GPQGAVP
+420 GPQEAVP
-427 QLGPSESQNRF
+427 QLGASESQNRF
-438 NRVFKQFIHVFTKP
+438 NRVFKEFIHVFTKP

-472 LIHLLICDAD
+472 LIHLLICDPD
-482 SKYLLLMGAYR
+482 SQYLLLMGAYR

-508 EIQKNGAVVNNIT
+508 EIKKNGAVVNNIT

-528 NVSLLVADT
+528 NVSLLVAHT
-537 LNASSVPRNRVSKL
+537 LNESSAPRNRVSEL
-551 AELLFNKT
+551 SELLFNKT

-569 FATLHQEKLLT
+569 FATLYQEKLLT

-585 GCWQWSLNQI
+585 GRWQWSLNEI

-623 LKLAACIGDK
+623 LKLAACIGDR
-633 FNLDVLAIVNEKSQ
+633 FNLEVLAIVNEKSQ
-647 SETAADLWEA
+647 SETAADFWEA

-674 VFTSEEMSREGKER
+674 VFTSDEMSMEVKQT
-688 IVPDSPLLSSSP
+688 IAPDSPLLSSSP
-700 APLPYSYY
+700 APLPYSHN

-747 TPADEI
+747 TPAEEI

-768 GFITD
+768 DFITD

-787 GRKAKASSA
+787 GKKAKAATA
-796 YEAAVTQLRVGL
+796 YETAARQLRMGL
-808 ELLAEN
+808 ELLRED
-814 SWQSNYDL
+814 SWETQYDL
-822 TLALYVEAVEAEYIN
+822 TFPLYAEAAAVEFLNIN
-837 TNYEKSAILAEIV
+837 FERAKMLSEEALNHAK
-850 LQQATTLLEK
+850 TLLEK
-860 VKVYELQIQFY
+860 VKVYEIQMQFY
-871 MAQNQMLKAIDTGM
+871 SQQNQMQVAFDIGL
-885 QVLDMLGV
+885 QVLGMLGV
-893 SLSNDEGNGGFVV
+893 SLCSEPPQEMNTEA
-906 ELPNIADLDNLP
+906 LANLP
-918 EMTDPYKI
+918 EMTDINKLV
-926 AALSILTSLFS
+926 AMGILLKS
-937 PVLTAN
+937 A
-943 PAMLLPLAVTMVK
+943 PLAYHVAPALLAQFPFTM
-956 ICLEYGYSSLA
+956 IHLCIQYGNSPQATSG
-967 AFAYAFYSLIL
+967 YAVYGLLL
-978 CSAIGDID
+978 CGPFGEIE
-986 AGYQSGNLALKLLNK
+986 AGYRFGQLALNLLDRFDSK
-1001 FNATSLK
+1001 ELKSYVYVVFNAHI
-1008 CRVNELFYGFVIHWK
+1008 RHWK
-1023 EPAKKALVPLLSAS
+1023 EHGKETLAPMLEGIKS
-1037 QIGLETG
+1037 GLETG
-1044 DIEYAGYCVTVYC
+1044 DLEDVGYNSIYYC
-1057 ASIFFTGEQLDII
+1057 EHIFFTGQPLEFVEQK
-1070 EEQQEQYLDLVF
+1070 QAQYLDLLL
-1082 KLKQDYS
+1082 KLKQDSHIPYLKTWRVMVLQLLAASEEEYTIKGEVLNEEELLQQS
-1089 IYYIQIFHQLTLN
+1089 IADNKYMFIFLAHLTKL
-1102 LQNESEAKCQLA
+1102 
-1114 GKSFNE
+1114 
-1120 TQMLPVFIET
+1120 I
-1130 NNRILLFI
+1130 R
-1138 TYLAKTILLYLFKE
+1138 LYLFKDYAQSV
-1152 PKNAVA
+1152 KS
-1158 NASLAAEHA
+1158 ASEAEKYKDG
-1167 VSVMGMVVTAPH
+1167 VPGLMSGVEH

-1186 LLAVYPQ
+1186 LLAQYPEVSSSEKEELLKQ
-1193 ASHAEQQQ
+1193 VAK
-1201 YISLV
+1201 
-1206 EANQEKMQKWAFHA
+1206 NQEKMQQCAIHG
-1220 PSNFQHKYELVE
+1220 PMNYQHKYELVE

-1263 EEALANELAAEFYF
+1263 EEALANERAAEFYF

-1296 VRWGAKAK
+1296 IRWGAKAK
-1304 VQDLSEEYPEF
+1304 VKDLLEEYAEF

-1320 TKEAPR
+1320 TKEAPS
-1326 FDVSRTTSSTT
+1326 FDVSRTTSATT
-1337 TGSFVALDFASVMK
+1337 TGSFAALDFASVMK

-1381 SYLILEKDGQLVV
+1381 SYFILEKDGQLVV
-1394 EGTASI
+1394 EGTATI
-1400 DNNEVVLLQS
+1400 DNDEVVVLQS
-1410 TPIKNTHNLP
+1410 TPIEITQKLP
-1420 SSLLNY
+1420 FSILNY
-1426 VVRTQESVVL
+1426 VARTQTNVVL
-1436 NDASQEGIFTR
+1436 NDASREGLFTR

-1458 VLCMPIVY
+1458 ILCMPVVH

-1482 SAFTPDRLEVLTAIC
+1482 SAFTPDRLEVLTVLC

-1517 DSLKQANEQLEDY
+1517 DNLKQANEQLEDY
-1530 SRTLEHKVEKRT
+1530 SRTLEHKVEERT

-1567 ESEAQLK
+1567 ISEAQLK
-1574 KQAQQLQLSF
+1574 KQAEQLELSF

-1618 NFIYGNLTHVRTYSE
+1618 NFIYGNLSHVRTYSE
-1633 NILGLLQLYQ
+1633 NILGLVKLYQ
-1643 EEYPHPTAAIVE
+1643 EQYPYPTAAIVE
-1655 EMDAI
+1655 DIEAI

-1679 AERIREIVLS
+1679 ADRIREIVLS

-1702 EVDIH
+1702 QVDIH
-1707 EGIDNSL
+1707 EGIDNTL

-1719 RLQAKLDQPAIQ
+1719 RLQAKLDQSAIQ
-1731 IIKEYGALPL
+1731 IIKEYGPLPL

-1754 NLLANAIEALSN
+1754 NLLANAIDTLN
-1766 QRTPRAIAIRTSVGY
+1766 DQRGPRAIAIRTSVGY
-1781 AEEEKSPI
+1781 GEEEKSPI
-1789 SNPPLGESSTVSSV
+1789 SNPPLAESSTVSSA

-1811 PTRKGPQFVVIR
+1811 PTRKAPQFVVIR

-1890 RQDYQELAFQSQ
+1890 RQDYQELALPSQ

>member
-13 LPLHEGVNTVIYRG
+13 LPIHEGVNTVIYRG
-27 VRESEQT
+27 VRESDLT
-34 QVIVKAIKAEYPT
+34 PIIVKTLKAEYPT

-86 EDFGGKSL
+86 EDFGGDSL
-94 KNLIAV
+94 KNLITA

-111 AIHLAQTLAQLHENK
+111 AIHLAETLAQLHENK

-135 NIIINSKTD
+135 NIIINPKTGQ
-144 KIKIIDFSIS
+144 IKIIDFSIA
-154 TYLER
+154 THLQR
-159 ENQSLTNP
+159 ENQTLSNP

-181 TGRMNRSIDYR
+181 TGRMNRSMDYR

-201 FYEILTGKL
+201 FYEMLTGKR
-210 PHQASDLL
+210 PHQATDLL

-224 IAKRPVPPHEHIPE
+224 IAKRPVPPHEQIGE
-238 IPKAISDIVMKLLA
+238 IPQAISDIVMKLLA

-257 RYQSALGLKADLE
+257 RYQSGLGLKADLE
-270 MCRHQLQTHGKIG
+270 TCRHQLQTNAKIDN
-283 HFSIGKRDKFGQFL
+283 FSIGKRDKFGQFI

-311 LMEAFERVSG
+311 LMAAFERVSG
-321 GNSELMLVSG
+321 GTSEMMLVSG

-341 NEVQKPIV
+341 NEVQKPIL

-412 IPEVELIV
+412 IPEVELII
-420 GPQGAVP
+420 GIQEAVP

-438 NRVFKQFIHVFTKP
+438 NRVFKEFIHVFTKP

-472 LIHLLICDAD
+472 LIHLLICDPD
-482 SKYLLLMGAYR
+482 SQYLLLMGAYR

-508 EIQKNGAVVNNIT
+508 EIQKNGAIVNNIT
-521 LRPLDIG
+521 LRPLDLG

-537 LNASSVPRNRVSKL
+537 LNESCVPRNRVFELS
-551 AELLFNKT
+551 ELLFNKT

-618 ETQDV
+618 ETQNV
-623 LKLAACIGDK
+623 LKLTACIGDK

-647 SETAADLWEA
+647 SETAAHLWEA

-674 VFTSEEMSREGKER
+674 VFTSDEMSREVKER
-688 IVPDSPLLSSSP
+688 IVPDCPLLSCSP
-700 APLPYSYY
+700 DPFPYSHH

-737 LKIGELLLQH
+737 LKIGKLLLEH
-747 TPADEI
+747 TPAEEI

-768 GFITD
+768 DFITE
-773 QAEKD
+773 QAEKY

-787 GRKAKASSA
+787 GKKAKAATA
-796 YEAAVTQLRVGL
+796 YETAARQLRLGL
-808 ELLAEN
+808 ELLRED
-814 SWQSNYDL
+814 SWETQYDL
-822 TLALYVEAVEAEYIN
+822 TFPLYAEAAAVEFLNIN
-837 TNYEKSAILAEIV
+837 FERAKMLSEEALKHAK
-850 LQQATTLLEK
+850 TLLEK
-860 VKVYELQIQFY
+860 VKVYEIQMQFY
-871 MAQNQMLKAIDTGM
+871 SQQNQMQVAFDIGL
-885 QVLDMLGV
+885 QVLGMLGV
-893 SLSNDEGNGGFVV
+893 SLCPEPPQEMNTEA
-906 ELPNIADLDNLP
+906 LANLP
-918 EMTDPYKI
+918 EMTDLNKLV
-926 AALSILTSLFS
+926 AMGILLKS
-937 PVLTAN
+937 A
-943 PAMLLPLAVTMVK
+943 PLAYHVAPGLFPQFPFTM
-956 ICLEYGYSSLA
+956 IHLCIQYGNSPQA
-967 AFAYAFYSLIL
+967 ASGYAVYGLLL
-978 CSAIGDID
+978 CGPLGEIE
-986 AGYQSGNLALKLLNK
+986 AGYRFGQLGLNLLDRFDAKELKSYVYVV
-1001 FNATSLK
+1001 FNAHI
-1008 CRVNELFYGFVIHWK
+1008 RHWK
-1023 EPAKKALVPLLSAS
+1023 EHGKESLAPMVEGIKS
-1037 QIGLETG
+1037 GLETG
-1044 DIEYAGYCVTVYC
+1044 DLEDVGYNSIYYC
-1057 ASIFFTGEQLDII
+1057 DHIFFTGQPLEFVDRKQA
-1070 EEQQEQYLDLVF
+1070 QYLDLLL
-1082 KLKQDYS
+1082 KLKQDSHIPYLKTWRVMVLQLLAASEEEYMLNGEFLNEEELLQQS
-1089 IYYIQIFHQLTLN
+1089 ISDNKHMFIFFAHLTKL
-1102 LQNESEAKCQLA
+1102 
-1114 GKSFNE
+1114 
-1120 TQMLPVFIET
+1120 I
-1130 NNRILLFI
+1130 R
-1138 TYLAKTILLYLFKE
+1138 LYLFKDYAQSVKSARE
-1152 PKNAVA
+1152 
-1158 NASLAAEHA
+1158 AEKYKDGVPGLMSGA
-1167 VSVMGMVVTAPH
+1167 EH

-1186 LLAVYPQ
+1186 LLAQYPQ
-1193 ASHAEQQQ
+1193 VSNSEQKE
-1201 YISLV
+1201 SLKQV
-1206 EANQEKMQKWAFHA
+1206 TKNQEKMQQWAIHG
-1220 PSNFQHKYELVE
+1220 PMNYQHKYELVE

-1254 GAREQGYIQ
+1254 GAREQGYIH

-1296 VRWGAKAK
+1296 IRWGAKAK

-1320 TKEAPR
+1320 TKEAPS

-1337 TGSFVALDFASVMK
+1337 TGSFAALDFTSVMK

-1381 SYLILEKDGQLVV
+1381 SYLILEKEGQMVV

-1400 DNNEVVLLQS
+1400 DNNEVVLLHS
-1410 TPIKNTHNLP
+1410 IPIETSHKLP
-1420 SSLLNY
+1420 LSLLNY
-1426 VVRTQESVVL
+1426 VVRTQKYVVL

-1458 VLCMPIVY
+1458 VLCMPVVH
-1466 KGKLIGLLY
+1466 KKKLIGLLY
-1475 LENNLTR
+1475 LENNLTT
-1482 SAFTPDRLEVLTAIC
+1482 SAFTPDRLEVLTVLC

-1512 LSEAT
+1512 LSEVT
-1517 DSLKQANEQLEDY
+1517 DNLKQANEQLEDY
-1530 SRTLEHKVEKRT
+1530 SRTLEHKVEERT
-1542 QELKEKNLLLSQEI
+1542 QELNEKNLLLSQEI

-1567 ESEAQLK
+1567 ISEAQLK
-1574 KQAQQLQLSF
+1574 KQAEQLELSF

-1618 NFIYGNLTHVRTYSE
+1618 NFIYGNLSHVKTYSE
-1633 NILGLLQLYQ
+1633 DILGLVKLYQ
-1643 EEYPHPTAAIVE
+1643 EQYPNPTAAIVE
-1655 EMDAI
+1655 DIEAI

-1679 AERIREIVLS
+1679 ADRIREIVLS

-1707 EGIDNSL
+1707 EGIDNTL

-1731 IIKEYGALPL
+1731 IIKEYGPLPL

-1754 NLLANAIEALSN
+1754 NLLANAIDTLHD
-1766 QRTPRAIAIRTSVGY
+1766 QRGPRTIAIRTSVGY
-1781 AEEEKSPI
+1781 GEEEKSPI
-1789 SNPPLGESSTVSSV
+1789 SNPPLAESSTFSSV
-1803 EVDSHNLA
+1803 EVDSQNLA
-1811 PTRKGPQFVVIR
+1811 PARKSPQFVVIR
-1823 ICDNGPGMTEEVYRR
+1823 ICDNGPGMTEEVNRR
-1838 VFDPFFTTKPVGKG
+1838 LFDPFFTTKPVGKG

-1869 GQLKCVSHPGQGAE
+1869 GQLKCISHPGEGAE

-1890 RQDYQELAFQSQ
+1890 KQDYQK
-1902 T
+1902 

>member
-13 LPLHEGVNTVIYRG
+13 LPIHEGVNTVIYRG
-27 VRESEQT
+27 VRESDLIP
-34 QVIVKAIKAEYPT
+34 VIVKTLKSEYPT

-64 DMAGIVKAHSLEKHN
+64 DIAGIIKAHSLEKHN

-86 EDFGGKSL
+86 EDFGGDSL
-94 KNLIAV
+94 KNLITA

-111 AIHLAQTLAQLHENK
+111 AIHLAETLAQLHENK

-135 NIIINSKTD
+135 NIIINPKTGQ
-144 KIKIIDFSIS
+144 IKIIDFSIA
-154 TYLER
+154 THLQR
-159 ENQSLTNP
+159 ENQTLSNP

-181 TGRMNRSIDYR
+181 TGRMNRSMDYR

-201 FYEILTGKL
+201 FYEMLTGNR
-210 PHQASDLL
+210 PHQATDIL

-224 IAKRPVPPHEHIPE
+224 IAKRPVPPHQQIGE
-238 IPKAISDIVMKLLA
+238 IPQAISDIVMKLLA

-257 RYQSALGLKADLE
+257 RYQSAKGLKADLE
-270 MCRHQLQTHGKIG
+270 ICRHQLQTLGKIDN
-283 HFSIGKRDKFGQFL
+283 FPIGKRDKFGQFL

-311 LMEAFERVSG
+311 LMAAFERVSG
-321 GNSELMLVSG
+321 GTSEMMLVSG

-349 RQRGYFISGKFDQLK
+349 RQHGYFISGKFDQLK
-364 RNIPYASLIQAFA
+364 RNIPYASLIQAFQ
-377 GLMRHL
+377 GLMQHL
-383 LTESSEKLAIWKEQ
+383 LTETSDKLAIWKQQ

-412 IPEVELIV
+412 IPEVELII

-427 QLGPSESQNRF
+427 QLGPFESQNRF
-438 NRVFKQFIHVFTKP
+438 NRVFKEFIHVFTKP

-472 LIHLLICDAD
+472 LIHLLICDPD
-482 SKYLLLMGAYR
+482 SQYLLLMGAYR

-537 LNASSVPRNRVSKL
+537 LNESSVPRNRVSEL
-551 AELLFNKT
+551 SELLFNKT

-647 SETAADLWEA
+647 SETAADFWEA

-674 VFTSEEMSREGKER
+674 VFTSDEMSREVKER
-688 IVPDSPLLSSSP
+688 IAPDSPLLSCSP
-700 APLPYSYY
+700 DPLPYSHH

-737 LKIGELLLQH
+737 LKIGELLLEH
-747 TPADEI
+747 TPAEEI

-768 GFITD
+768 DFITD

-787 GRKAKASSA
+787 GKKAKAATA
-796 YEAAVTQLRVGL
+796 YETAARQLRLGL
-808 ELLAEN
+808 ELLRED
-814 SWQSNYDL
+814 SWETQYDL
-822 TLALYVEAVEAEYIN
+822 TFPLYAEAAAVEFLNIN
-837 TNYEKSAILAEIV
+837 FKRAKMLSEEALKHAK
-850 LQQATTLLEK
+850 TLLEK
-860 VKVYELQIQFY
+860 VKVYEIQMQFY
-871 MAQNQMLKAIDTGM
+871 TQQNQMQVAFDIAL
-885 QVLDMLGV
+885 QVLGMLGV
-893 SLSNDEGNGGFVV
+893 SFCPEPPQEMNTETL
-906 ELPNIADLDNLP
+906 ANLP
-918 EMTDPYKI
+918 EMTDLNKRV
-926 AALSILTSLFS
+926 AMGILLKS
-937 PVLTAN
+937 A
-943 PAMLLPLAVTMVK
+943 PLAFHVAPALFPQVPFTM
-956 ICLEYGYSSLA
+956 IHLCIEYGNSPQAASGYAVYGLLLCGSLGE
-967 AFAYAFYSLIL
+967 IE
-978 CSAIGDID
+978 
-986 AGYQSGNLALKLLNK
+986 AGYRFGQLGLNLLERFDTKELKSYVYVV
-1001 FNATSLK
+1001 FNGHI
-1008 CRVNELFYGFVIHWK
+1008 RHWK
-1023 EPAKKALVPLLSAS
+1023 EHGKETLAPLIEGIKS
-1037 QIGLETG
+1037 GLETG
-1044 DIEYAGYCVTVYC
+1044 DLDDVGYNCIYYC
-1057 ASIFFTGEQLDII
+1057 DHIFFTGQPLEFVDQK
-1070 EEQQEQYLDLVF
+1070 QAQYLDLLL
-1082 KLKQDYS
+1082 KLQQDSHIDYLKIWRLTVLQLLAAPEEKYTIKGEFLNEDELLRQS
-1089 IYYIQIFHQLTLN
+1089 IADNKHMFIFVAHLTKLIR
-1102 LQNESEAKCQLA
+1102 
-1114 GKSFNE
+1114 F
-1120 TQMLPVFIET
+1120 
-1130 NNRILLFI
+1130 
-1138 TYLAKTILLYLFKE
+1138 YLFKDYAQSV
-1152 PKNAVA
+1152 KS
-1158 NASLAAEHA
+1158 ASEAEKYKEGSPA
-1167 VSVMGMVVTAPH
+1167 LMIGGQH

-1186 LLAVYPQ
+1186 LLALYPEV
-1193 ASHAEQQQ
+1193 SRSEQEE
-1201 YISLV
+1201 SLKQV
-1206 EANQEKMQKWAFHA
+1206 AKNQEKMQQWAVHA
-1220 PSNFQHKYELVE
+1220 PANYQHKYELVE
-1232 AEKARVLGKIGK
+1232 AEKARVLGEIGK

-1263 EEALANELAAEFYF
+1263 EEALANERAAEFYF
-1277 SRGREK
+1277 SRDREK

-1296 VRWGAKAK
+1296 IRWGAKAK
-1304 VQDLSEEYPEF
+1304 VQDLSEEYPEL

-1320 TKEAPR
+1320 TKEAPS

-1337 TGSFVALDFASVMK
+1337 TGSFAALDFASVMK

-1381 SYLILEKDGQLVV
+1381 SYLILEKDGHLVV
-1394 EGTASI
+1394 EGTAST

-1410 TPIKNTHNLP
+1410 TPIETTQKLP
-1420 SSLLNY
+1420 FSLLNY
-1426 VVRTQESVVL
+1426 VARTQEYVVL

-1458 VLCMPIVY
+1458 ILCMPIVH
-1466 KGKLIGLLY
+1466 KAKLIGLLY

-1482 SAFTPDRLEVLTAIC
+1482 SAFTPDRLEVLTVLC

-1517 DSLKQANEQLEDY
+1517 HNLKRANEQLEDY
-1530 SRTLEHKVEKRT
+1530 SRTLEHKVEERT
-1542 QELKEKNLLLSQEI
+1542 QELNEKNLLLSQEI

-1567 ESEAQLK
+1567 ISEAQLK
-1574 KQAQQLQLSF
+1574 KQAEQLELSF

-1618 NFIYGNLTHVRTYSE
+1618 NFIYGNLSHVRTYCE
-1633 NILGLLQLYQ
+1633 DILGLVKLYQ
-1643 EEYPHPTAAIVE
+1643 EQYPHPTAAIVE
-1655 EMDAI
+1655 DIEAI

-1679 AERIREIVLS
+1679 ADRIRKIVLS

-1707 EGIDNSL
+1707 EGIDNTL
-1714 LILQH
+1714 LIFQH

-1731 IIKEYGALPL
+1731 IIKEYGPLPL
-1741 VECYAGQLNQVFV
+1741 VECSAGLLNQVFV
-1754 NLLANAIEALSN
+1754 SILANAIDTLN
-1766 QRTPRAIAIRTSVGY
+1766 DQRGPRAIAIRTSVGY
-1781 AEEEKSPI
+1781 GEEEKSPI
-1789 SNPPLGESSTVSSV
+1789 SNPPLAESSTVSSA
-1803 EVDSHNLA
+1803 EVDSPNLD
-1811 PTRKGPQFVVIR
+1811 PTRKSPQFVVIR
-1823 ICDNGPGMTEEVYRR
+1823 ICDNGPGMTEEVNRR
-1838 VFDPFFTTKPVGKG
+1838 LFDPFFTTKPVGKN

-1869 GQLKCVSHPGQGAE
+1869 GLLKCVSHPGQGAE

-1890 RQDYQELAFQSQ
+1890 RQNYQKLALQRQ

>member
-27 VRESEQT
+27 VKESEPT
-34 QVIVKAIKAEYPT
+34 QVIVKTLKAEYPT

-54 RHEYKILKTL
+54 RHEYKILTTL

-94 KNLIAV
+94 KNLIAA

-111 AIHLAQTLAQLHENK
+111 AIHLAETLAQLHENK

-159 ENQSLTNP
+159 ENQSLSNP
-167 NLLEGTLA
+167 NLLEGTPA

-224 IAKRPVPPHEHIPE
+224 IAKRPVPPHEHIAE
-238 IPKAISDIVMKLLA
+238 IPEAISDIVMKLLA

-270 MCRHQLQTHGKIG
+270 MCRHQLQTYGKIG
-283 HFSIGKRDKFGQFL
+283 NFSIGKRDKFGQFI
-297 IPQKLYGREQEVAT
+297 IPQKLYRREQEVTT

-321 GNSELMLVSG
+321 GNSEMMLVSG

-341 NEVQKPIV
+341 NEVQKPIL

-383 LTESSEKLAIWKEQ
+383 LTESSEKLAIWKQQ

-420 GPQGAVP
+420 GPQRAVP
-427 QLGPSESQNRF
+427 KLGPSESENRF
-438 NRVFKQFIHVFTKP
+438 NRVFKEFIHVFTKP

-472 LIHLLICDAD
+472 LIHLLICDPD
-482 SKYLLLMGAYR
+482 SQYLLLMGAYR

-537 LNASSVPRNRVSKL
+537 LKESSALRNRVSEL
-551 AELLFNKT
+551 SELLFNKT

-580 FEFSA
+580 FDFSA
-585 GCWQWSLNQI
+585 GCWHWSLNQI
-595 QAVGITDYN
+595 QSVGITDYN
-604 VVELIARNIQKLSE
+604 VVELIARNIQKLPE

-633 FNLDVLAIVNEKSQ
+633 FNLDILAIVNEKSQ
-647 SETAADLWEA
+647 SETAAHLWEA

-674 VFTSEEMSREGKER
+674 VFTSDEMSREVKER
-688 IVPDSPLLSSSP
+688 IAPDSPLLSSSP
-700 APLPYSYY
+700 GPLPYSHH

-737 LKIGELLLQH
+737 LKIGELLLEH
-747 TPADEI
+747 TPAEEI

-768 GFITD
+768 DFITH
-773 QAEKD
+773 QAKKD

-787 GRKAKASSA
+787 GKKAKAATA
-796 YEAAVTQLRVGL
+796 YETAARQLRVGL
-808 ELLAEN
+808 ELLRED
-814 SWQSNYDL
+814 SWETQYDL
-822 TLALYVEAVEAEYIN
+822 TFSLYAEAAAVEFLNIN
-837 TNYEKSAILAEIV
+837 FERAKILSEEA
-850 LQQATTLLEK
+850 LKHAKTLLEK
-860 VKVYELQIQFY
+860 VKVYEIQMQFY
-871 MAQNQMLKAIDTGM
+871 SQQNQMQAALDLGL
-885 QVLDMLGV
+885 QVLGMLGV
-893 SLSNDEGNGGFVV
+893 SLCPEPPQEMNTEA
-906 ELPNIADLDNLP
+906 LANLP
-918 EMTDPYKI
+918 DMTDINKLV
-926 AALSILTSLFS
+926 AMG
-937 PVLTAN
+937 VLLKSA
-943 PAMLLPLAVTMVK
+943 PLAYHVAPALFPQFPFTM
-956 ICLEYGYSSLA
+956 IHLCIQYGNSPQA
-967 AFAYAFYSLIL
+967 ASGYVVYGLLL
-978 CSAIGDID
+978 CGPLGEIE
-986 AGYQSGNLALKLLNK
+986 AGYRFGQLALNLLDRFDAK
-1001 FNATSLK
+1001 ELKSYVYVVFNAHI
-1008 CRVNELFYGFVIHWK
+1008 RHWK
-1023 EPAKKALVPLLSAS
+1023 EHGKETLVPMLEGIKS
-1037 QIGLETG
+1037 GMETG
-1044 DIEYAGYCVTVYC
+1044 DLEDVGYNSIYYC
-1057 ASIFFTGEQLDII
+1057 DHIFFTGQPLDFVA
-1070 EEQQEQYLDLVF
+1070 QKQAQYLDLLL
-1082 KLKQDYS
+1082 KLKQDSHIPYLKTWRVMVLQLLAASEEEYMLKGEILNEEELLQQS
-1089 IYYIQIFHQLTLN
+1089 IADNKPMFIFLAHLTKLIR
-1102 LQNESEAKCQLA
+1102 
-1114 GKSFNE
+1114 F
-1120 TQMLPVFIET
+1120 
-1130 NNRILLFI
+1130 
-1138 TYLAKTILLYLFKE
+1138 YLFKDYAQSV
-1152 PKNAVA
+1152 KSAR
-1158 NASLAAEHA
+1158 SAEKYKDGVPGLMSGA
-1167 VSVMGMVVTAPH
+1167 EH

-1186 LLAVYPQ
+1186 LLAQYPEV
-1193 ASHAEQQQ
+1193 SSSEQEESLKQVAKNQKQMQQ
-1201 YISLV
+1201 
-1206 EANQEKMQKWAFHA
+1206 WAIHG
-1220 PSNFQHKYELVE
+1220 PMNYQHKYELVE

-1263 EEALANELAAEFYF
+1263 EEALANERAAEFYF

-1296 VRWGAKAK
+1296 IRWGAKAK
-1304 VQDLSEEYPEF
+1304 VKDLVEKYPKF

-1320 TKEAPR
+1320 TTEASSL
-1326 FDVSRTTSSTT
+1326 DVSRTTNST

-1372 AIENAGAEK
+1372 AMENAGAEK

-1394 EGTASI
+1394 EGTAST
-1400 DNNEVVLLQS
+1400 DKNEVVLLQS
-1410 TPIKNTHNLP
+1410 SPIKTSHKLP
-1420 SSLLNY
+1420 FSLLNY
-1426 VVRTQESVVL
+1426 VAKTQESLVL
-1436 NDASQEGIFTR
+1436 NDASREGIFTR

-1453 AQPKS
+1453 AKPKS
-1458 VLCMPIVY
+1458 ILCMPVVH

-1482 SAFTPDRLEVLTAIC
+1482 SAFTSDRLEVLRVLC
-1497 SQAAISLENARLYAN
+1497 SQAAISLENARLYAT

-1517 DSLKQANEQLEDY
+1517 DNLKQANEQLEDY
-1530 SRTLEHKVEKRT
+1530 SRTLEHKVEERT

-1562 EQALR
+1562 EQAVR

-1574 KQAQQLQLSF
+1574 KQAQQLELSF
-1584 QELKRTQTQ
+1584 QELQRTQTQ

-1633 NILGLLQLYQ
+1633 DILGLLKLYQ
-1643 EEYPHPTAAIVE
+1643 EQYPHPTAAIVE
-1655 EMDAI
+1655 EMEAI
-1660 ELDFLMEDLPKV
+1660 ELEFLMKDLPKV

-1679 AERIREIVLS
+1679 ADRIREIVLS

-1707 EGIDNSL
+1707 EGIDNTL

-1754 NLLANAIEALSN
+1754 NLLANAIDTLHD
-1766 QRTPRAIAIRTSVGY
+1766 QRGPRAIAIRTSVGY

-1789 SNPPLGESSTVSSV
+1789 SNPPLAESSTVSSV
-1803 EVDSHNLA
+1803 EVDYPNLA

-1823 ICDNGPGMTEEVYRR
+1823 ICDNGPGMTEEVYQR

-1869 GQLKCVSHPGQGAE
+1869 GQLRCVSHPGQGAE

-1890 RQDYQELAFQSQ
+1890 RQVYQELAVQSQ
-1902 T
+1902 A

>member
-13 LPLHEGVNTVIYRG
+13 LPIHEGVNTVIYRG
-27 VRESEQT
+27 VRESDLT
-34 QVIVKAIKAEYPT
+34 PVIVKTLKAEYPT

-64 DMAGIVKAHSLEKHN
+64 DIAGIIKAYSLEKHN

-86 EDFGGKSL
+86 EDFGGDSL
-94 KNLIAV
+94 KNLIAA
-100 KHLEI
+100 KNLEI

-111 AIHLAQTLAQLHENK
+111 AIHLAETLAQLHENK

-135 NIIINSKTD
+135 NIIIKPKTNQ
-144 KIKIIDFSIS
+144 IKIIDFSIS

-159 ENQSLTNP
+159 ENQILSNP

-210 PHQASDLL
+210 PHQATDLL

-224 IAKRPVPPHEHIPE
+224 IAKRPLPPHQQIGEIPE
-238 IPKAISDIVMKLLA
+238 AISDIVMKLLA

-257 RYQSALGLKADLE
+257 RYQSARGLKADLE
-270 MCRHQLQTHGKIG
+270 MCQYQLQTQGKIDN
-283 HFSIGKRDKFGQFL
+283 FPIGNRDKFGQFL

-311 LMEAFERVSG
+311 LMAAFERVSG
-321 GNSELMLVSG
+321 GTSEMMLVSG

-341 NEVQKPIV
+341 NEIQKPIL

-364 RNIPYASLIQAFA
+364 RNIPYASLIQAFQ

-420 GPQGAVP
+420 GPQEAVP
-427 QLGPSESQNRF
+427 QVGASESQNRF
-438 NRVFKQFIHVFTKP
+438 NRVFKEFIHVFTKP

-472 LIHLLICDAD
+472 LIHLLICDPD
-482 SKYLLLMGAYR
+482 SQYLLLMGAYR

-508 EIQKNGAVVNNIT
+508 EIHKNGAVVNNIT

-528 NVSLLVADT
+528 NVSLLVAHT
-537 LNASSVPRNRVSKL
+537 LNESSAPRNRVSEL
-551 AELLFNKT
+551 SELLFNKT

-569 FATLHQEKLLT
+569 FATLYQEKLLT
-580 FEFSA
+580 FDFSA
-585 GCWQWSLNQI
+585 GCWQWSLNEI

-604 VVELIARNIQKLSE
+604 VVELIARNIQKLPE
-618 ETQDV
+618 ETQKV

-633 FNLDVLAIVNEKSQ
+633 FNLEVLAIVNEKSQ
-647 SETAADLWEA
+647 SETATDLWRG

-662 VLPLSEAYKIPL
+662 VLPLNEAYKIPL
-674 VFTSEEMSREGKER
+674 VFNSDEMSREADHR
-688 IVPDSPLLSSSP
+688 IAPDSPLLSGSP
-700 APLPYSYY
+700 ASLPCSHH

-737 LKIGELLLQH
+737 LKIGELLLEH
-747 TPADEI
+747 TPAEEI

-768 GFITD
+768 DFITH
-773 QAEKD
+773 QAKKD

-787 GRKAKASSA
+787 GKKAKAATA
-796 YEAAVTQLRVGL
+796 YETAARQLRVGL
-808 ELLAEN
+808 ELLRED
-814 SWQSNYDL
+814 SWETQYDL
-822 TLALYVEAVEAEYIN
+822 TFSLYVETAAVEFLNIN
-837 TNYEKSAILAEIV
+837 FERARILSEAA
-850 LQQATTLLEK
+850 LKHAKTLLEK
-860 VKVYELQIQFY
+860 VKVYEIQMQFY
-871 MAQNQMLKAIDTGM
+871 TQQNQMQVAFDIAL
-885 QVLDMLGV
+885 QVLGMLGV
-893 SLSNDEGNGGFVV
+893 SLCPEPPQEMNTEALAS
-906 ELPNIADLDNLP
+906 LP
-918 EMTDPYKI
+918 EMTDLNKRVAMGILLKSAPLAFHVAPALLPQVPFTMIHLCIQYGNSPQ
-926 AALSILTSLFS
+926 AASGYAVYGMILCWHLGEIEAGYRFGQLGLNLLDRFDAKELKSYVYVVFNAHIRHWKEHGKET
-937 PVLTAN
+937 
-943 PAMLLPLAVTMVK
+943 LLPLIEGIK
-956 ICLEYGYSSLA
+956 SGLEIGDLDDVGYSCI
-967 AFAYAFYSLIL
+967 Y
-978 CSAIGDID
+978 
-986 AGYQSGNLALKLLNK
+986 
-1001 FNATSLK
+1001 
-1008 CRVNELFYGFVIHWK
+1008 
-1023 EPAKKALVPLLSAS
+1023 
-1037 QIGLETG
+1037 
-1044 DIEYAGYCVTVYC
+1044 YCDH
-1057 ASIFFTGEQLDII
+1057 IFFTGQPLEFVDQK
-1070 EEQQEQYLDLVF
+1070 QAHYLDLLLKLQQDSHLPYLKIWRVMVLQLLAAPEEKYTVKGEALNEDELLQQSIADNKHMFVF
-1082 KLKQDYS
+1082 VAHLTKLIRFYLLKDYAQS
-1089 IYYIQIFHQLTLN
+1089 VKN
-1102 LQNESEAKCQLA
+1102 ASEAEK
-1114 GKSFNE
+1114 
-1120 TQMLPVFIET
+1120 
-1130 NNRILLFI
+1130 
-1138 TYLAKTILLYLFKE
+1138 YKE
-1152 PKNAVA
+1152 GAPALM
-1158 NASLAAEHA
+1158 SGAE
-1167 VSVMGMVVTAPH
+1167 H

-1186 LLAVYPQ
+1186 LLGQYPQ
-1193 ASHAEQQQ
+1193 VSSSEQEEFLKQ
-1201 YISLV
+1201 V
-1206 EANQEKMQKWAFHA
+1206 AKNQGKMQEWAIHG
-1220 PSNFQHKYELVE
+1220 PMNYQHKYELVE

-1254 GAREQGYIQ
+1254 GAREQGYIH
-1263 EEALANELAAEFYF
+1263 EEALANERAAEFYF

-1296 VRWGAKAK
+1296 IRWGAKAK
-1304 VQDLSEEYPEF
+1304 VKDLSEQYPEF
-1315 FSRIL
+1315 FWRL
-1320 TKEAPR
+1320 LAKEAPTL
-1326 FDVSRTTSSTT
+1326 DVSRTTSATT
-1337 TGSFVALDFASVMK
+1337 TGSFAALDFASVMK

-1381 SYLILEKDGQLVV
+1381 SYFILEKDGQLVV

-1400 DNNEVVLLQS
+1400 DNNEVVVLQS
-1410 TPIKNTHNLP
+1410 TPIETSHKLP
-1420 SSLLNY
+1420 LSLLNY
-1426 VVRTQESVVL
+1426 VARTQKNVVL

-1458 VLCMPIVY
+1458 ILCMPVVH

-1475 LENNLTR
+1475 LENNLTT
-1482 SAFTPDRLEVLTAIC
+1482 SAFTGDRLEVLTVLC

-1517 DSLKQANEQLEDY
+1517 DNLKQANEQLEDY
-1530 SRTLEHKVEKRT
+1530 SRTLEHKVEERT
-1542 QELKEKNLLLSQEI
+1542 QELQEKNLLLSQEI

-1567 ESEAQLK
+1567 QSEALLK
-1574 KQAQQLQLSF
+1574 KQAEQLELSF

-1633 NILGLLQLYQ
+1633 NILGLVKLYQ
-1643 EEYPHPTAAIVE
+1643 EQYPHPTATIVE
-1655 EMDAI
+1655 DIEEI
-1660 ELDFLMEDLPKV
+1660 ELEFLMEDLPKV

-1679 AERIREIVLS
+1679 ADRIREIVLS

-1707 EGIDNSL
+1707 EGIDNTL

-1719 RLQAKLDQPAIQ
+1719 RLQAKLDQSAIQ
-1731 IIKEYGALPL
+1731 IIKEYGPLPL

-1754 NLLANAIEALSN
+1754 NLLANAIDTLHD
-1766 QRTPRAIAIRTSVGY
+1766 QRGPRTIAIRTSVGY
-1781 AEEEKSPI
+1781 GEEEKSPI
-1789 SNPPLGESSTVSSV
+1789 SNPPLAESSTVYSA

-1811 PTRKGPQFVVIR
+1811 PTRKAAQFVVIR
-1823 ICDNGPGMTEEVYRR
+1823 ICDNGPGMTEEVKGR

-1890 RQDYQELAFQSQ
+1890 RQDYQKLALQSQ

>member
-27 VRESEQT
+27 VRESELT
-34 QVIVKAIKAEYPT
+34 PVIVKTLKAEYPT

-54 RHEYKILKTL
+54 RHEYKILATL

-94 KNLIAV
+94 KNLMVA

-111 AIHLAQTLAQLHENK
+111 AIHLAETLAQLHENK

-159 ENQSLTNP
+159 ENQILSNP

-210 PHQASDLL
+210 PHQASDPL

-224 IAKRPVPPHEHIPE
+224 IAKRPVPPHEHIAE
-238 IPKAISDIVMKLLA
+238 IPQAISDIVMKLLA

-283 HFSIGKRDKFGQFL
+283 NFSIGKRDKFGQFL

-321 GNSELMLVSG
+321 GNSEMMLVSG

-341 NEVQKPIV
+341 NEVQKPIL

-383 LTESSEKLAIWKEQ
+383 LTESSEKLAIWKQQ

-427 QLGPSESQNRF
+427 QLGSSESENRF
-438 NRVFKQFIHVFTKP
+438 NRVFKEFIHIFTKP

-472 LIHLLICDAD
+472 LIHLLICDPD
-482 SKYLLLMGAYR
+482 SQYLLLMGAYR

-521 LRPLDIG
+521 LHPLDIG
-528 NVSLLVADT
+528 NASLLVADT
-537 LNASSVPRNRVSKL
+537 LNESSVARNRVSEL

-580 FEFSA
+580 FDFSA
-585 GCWQWSLNQI
+585 GCWHWSLNQI

-604 VVELIARNIQKLSE
+604 VVELIARNIQKLPE

-633 FNLDVLAIVNEKSQ
+633 FNLDVLAIVKEKSQ
-647 SETAADLWEA
+647 SETATDLWEA

-674 VFTSEEMSREGKER
+674 VFTSDEMSREVKER
-688 IVPDSPLLSSSP
+688 IALDSPLLSSSP
-700 APLPYSYY
+700 APLPYSHN

-737 LKIGELLLQH
+737 FKIGELLLEH
-747 TPADEI
+747 TPAEEI

-768 GFITD
+768 DFITN
-773 QAEKD
+773 QAKKD

-787 GRKAKASSA
+787 GKKAKAATA
-796 YEAAVTQLRVGL
+796 YETSARQLRVGL
-808 ELLAEN
+808 ELLRED
-814 SWQSNYDL
+814 SWETQYDL
-822 TLALYVEAVEAEYIN
+822 TFSLYAEAAAVEFLNIN
-837 TNYEKSAILAEIV
+837 FERAKMLSEEALKHAK
-850 LQQATTLLEK
+850 TLLEK
-860 VKVYELQIQFY
+860 VKVYEIQMQFY
-871 MAQNQMLKAIDTGM
+871 SLQNQMQVALDIGL
-885 QVLDMLGV
+885 QVLGMLGV
-893 SLSNDEGNGGFVV
+893 SLCPEPPQEMNTEA
-906 ELPNIADLDNLP
+906 LAHLP
-918 EMTDPYKI
+918 EMTDLNKRI
-926 AALSILTSLFS
+926 AMGILWKS
-937 PVLTAN
+937 A
-943 PAMLLPLAVTMVK
+943 PLAHHVTPALFPEFPFTM
-956 ICLEYGYSSLA
+956 IHLCIQYGNSPQA
-967 AFAYAFYSLIL
+967 ASGYGIYGLFL
-978 CSAIGDID
+978 CGPLGEIEV
-986 AGYQSGNLALKLLNK
+986 GYRFGQLALNLLARFDAK
-1001 FNATSLK
+1001 EIKSHVYVVFNAHI
-1008 CRVNELFYGFVIHWK
+1008 RHWK
-1023 EPAKKALVPLLSAS
+1023 EHGKETLAPLLEGIKS
-1037 QIGLETG
+1037 GLETG
-1044 DIEYAGYCVTVYC
+1044 DLEYVGYNSIYYC
-1057 ASIFFTGEQLDII
+1057 DHILFTGQPLEFVGQK
-1070 EEQQEQYLDLVF
+1070 QVQYLNLLLN
-1082 KLKQDYS
+1082 LKQDSHIRYLKTWRLMVLQLLAAPEEEYMIKGEVLNEEEILQQS
-1089 IYYIQIFHQLTLN
+1089 IADNKHMFIFVAHLTKLIRFY
-1102 LQNESEAKCQLA
+1102 LLKDYAQSVKSARESEK
-1114 GKSFNE
+1114 
-1120 TQMLPVFIET
+1120 
-1130 NNRILLFI
+1130 
-1138 TYLAKTILLYLFKE
+1138 YKE
-1152 PKNAVA
+1152 GVPGLM
-1158 NASLAAEHA
+1158 S
-1167 VSVMGMVVTAPH
+1167 SVEH
-1179 NFYYSLA
+1179 NFYYSMA
-1186 LLAVYPQ
+1186 LLAQYSEVP
-1193 ASHAEQQQ
+1193 SSEQEEFLKQ
-1201 YISLV
+1201 V
-1206 EANQEKMQKWAFHA
+1206 AKNQEKMQEWAVHG
-1220 PSNFQHKYELVE
+1220 PMNYQHKYELVE

-1263 EEALANELAAEFYF
+1263 EEALANERAAEFYF

-1320 TKEAPR
+1320 TKEAPS

-1337 TGSFVALDFASVMK
+1337 TGSFAALDFASVMK

-1372 AIENAGAEK
+1372 AMENAGAEK

-1400 DNNEVVLLQS
+1400 DNDEVLVLQS
-1410 TPIKNTHNLP
+1410 TPIETTQKLP
-1420 SSLLNY
+1420 FSILNY
-1426 VVRTQESVVL
+1426 VARTQQNVVL
-1436 NDASQEGIFTR
+1436 NDASREGLFTMDR
-1447 DSYIVN
+1447 YIVN

-1458 VLCMPIVY
+1458 ILCMPVVH

-1482 SAFTPDRLEVLTAIC
+1482 SAFTPDRLEVLTVLC

-1517 DSLKQANEQLEDY
+1517 DNLKQANEQLEDY
-1530 SRTLEHKVEKRT
+1530 SRTLEHKVEERT
-1542 QELKEKNLLLSQEI
+1542 QELKEKNLLLRQEI

-1567 ESEAQLK
+1567 ISEAQLK
-1574 KQAQQLQLSF
+1574 KQAEQLELSF

-1618 NFIYGNLTHVRTYSE
+1618 NFIYGNLSHVRTYSE
-1633 NILGLLQLYQ
+1633 DILGLVKLYQ
-1643 EEYPHPTAAIVE
+1643 EQYPYPTAAIVE
-1655 EMDAI
+1655 DIEAI

-1679 AERIREIVLS
+1679 ADRIREIVLS

-1731 IIKEYGALPL
+1731 IIKEYGPLPL

-1754 NLLANAIEALSN
+1754 NLLANAIDTLN
-1766 QRTPRAIAIRTSVGY
+1766 DQRGPRTIAIRTSVGY
-1781 AEEEKSPI
+1781 GEEEKSPI
-1789 SNPPLGESSTVSSV
+1789 SNPPLAESSTISSV

-1811 PTRKGPQFVVIR
+1811 PTRKAPQFVVIR
-1823 ICDNGPGMTEEVYRR
+1823 ICDNGPGMTEEVNRR
-1838 VFDPFFTTKPVGKG
+1838 LFDPFFTTKPVGKG

-1869 GQLKCVSHPGQGAE
+1869 GQLKCVSHPGEGAE

-1890 RQDYQELAFQSQ
+1890 RQAYQKLALQSQ

>member
-34 QVIVKAIKAEYPT
+34 QVIVKTLKAEYPT

-54 RHEYKILKTL
+54 RHEYKILTTL

-94 KNLIAV
+94 KNLIAA

-111 AIHLAQTLAQLHENK
+111 AIHLAETLAQLHENK

-159 ENQSLTNP
+159 ENQSLSNP
-167 NLLEGTLA
+167 NLLEGTPA

-210 PHQASDLL
+210 PHQATDLL

-224 IAKRPVPPHEHIPE
+224 IAKRPVPPHEQIAE

-283 HFSIGKRDKFGQFL
+283 NFSIGKRDKFGQFL

-321 GNSELMLVSG
+321 GNSEMMLVSG

-341 NEVQKPIV
+341 NEVQKPIL

-383 LTESSEKLAIWKEQ
+383 LTESSEKLAIWKQQ

-427 QLGPSESQNRF
+427 QLGPSESENRF
-438 NRVFKQFIHVFTKP
+438 NRVFKEFIHVFTKP

-472 LIHLLICDAD
+472 LIHLLICDPD
-482 SKYLLLMGAYR
+482 SQYLLLMGAYR

-537 LNASSVPRNRVSKL
+537 LKESSALRNRVSEL
-551 AELLFNKT
+551 SELLFNKT

-580 FEFSA
+580 FDFSA
-585 GCWQWSLNQI
+585 GCWHWSLNQI

-604 VVELIARNIQKLSE
+604 VVELIARNIQKLPE

-633 FNLDVLAIVNEKSQ
+633 FNLDVLAIVKEKSQ

-674 VFTSEEMSREGKER
+674 VFTSDEMSREAEER

-700 APLPYSYY
+700 APLPYSYH

-747 TPADEI
+747 TTAEEI

-768 GFITD
+768 DFITH
-773 QAEKD
+773 QAKKD

-787 GRKAKASSA
+787 GKKAKAATA
-796 YEAAVTQLRVGL
+796 YETAARQLRVGL
-808 ELLAEN
+808 ELLRED
-814 SWQSNYDL
+814 SWETQYDL
-822 TLALYVEAVEAEYIN
+822 TFPLYAEAAAVEFLNIN
-837 TNYEKSAILAEIV
+837 FERAKILSEEA
-850 LQQATTLLEK
+850 LKHAKTLLEK
-860 VKVYELQIQFY
+860 AKVYEIQMQFY
-871 MAQNQMLKAIDTGM
+871 SQQNQMQVALDIGL
-885 QVLDMLGV
+885 QVLGMLGV
-893 SLSNDEGNGGFVV
+893 SLCPEPPQEMNTEA
-906 ELPNIADLDNLP
+906 LANLP
-918 EMTDPYKI
+918 EMTDINKRVAMGVLLKSAPVAYH
-926 AALSILTSLFS
+926 AAPALFPQFPFTMIHLCIQYGNS
-937 PVLTAN
+937 PQAASGYVVYG
-943 PAMLLPLAVTMVK
+943 LLLCGPLGE
-956 ICLEYGYSSLA
+956 IE
-967 AFAYAFYSLIL
+967 
-978 CSAIGDID
+978 
-986 AGYQSGNLALKLLNK
+986 AGYRFGQLALNLLDRFDAQELK
-1001 FNATSLK
+1001 SYVYVVFNAHI
-1008 CRVNELFYGFVIHWK
+1008 RHWK
-1023 EPAKKALVPLLSAS
+1023 EHGKETLAPMLEGIKS
-1037 QIGLETG
+1037 GMETG
-1044 DIEYAGYCVTVYC
+1044 DLEDVGNTYIYYCEH
-1057 ASIFFTGEQLDII
+1057 IFFTGQPLEFVAQK
-1070 EEQQEQYLDLVF
+1070 QAQYLDSLL
-1082 KLKQDYS
+1082 KLKQDSHIPYLKTWRVMVLQLLAASEEEYMLNGEFVNEEELLQQS
-1089 IYYIQIFHQLTLN
+1089 IAENKPMLVFVAHLT
-1102 LQNESEAKCQLA
+1102 K
-1114 GKSFNE
+1114 F
-1120 TQMLPVFIET
+1120 M
-1130 NNRILLFI
+1130 R
-1138 TYLAKTILLYLFKE
+1138 LYLFKDYAQSVKSARE
-1152 PKNAVA
+1152 
-1158 NASLAAEHA
+1158 AEKYKDG
-1167 VSVMGMVVTAPH
+1167 VPGLMSGVEH

-1186 LLAVYPQ
+1186 LLAQYPEV
-1193 ASHAEQQQ
+1193 SSSEQKESLKQVAKNQKQMQQ
-1201 YISLV
+1201 
-1206 EANQEKMQKWAFHA
+1206 WAIHG
-1220 PSNFQHKYELVE
+1220 PMNYQHKYELVE

-1263 EEALANELAAEFYF
+1263 EEALANERAAEFYF

-1296 VRWGAKAK
+1296 IRWGAKAK
-1304 VQDLSEEYPEF
+1304 VKDLFEKYPEF

-1320 TKEAPR
+1320 TAEAPSL
-1326 FDVSRTTSSTT
+1326 DVSRRPVRRRRGVWSHW
-1337 TGSFVALDFASVMK
+1337 
-1351 SSQAISGEIV
+1351 IS
-1361 LESLLSKLLKI
+1361 
-1372 AIENAGAEK
+1372 
-1381 SYLILEKDGQLVV
+1381 
-1394 EGTASI
+1394 
-1400 DNNEVVLLQS
+1400 
-1410 TPIKNTHNLP
+1410 
-1420 SSLLNY
+1420 
-1426 VVRTQESVVL
+1426 
-1436 NDASQEGIFTR
+1436 
-1447 DSYIVN
+1447 
-1453 AQPKS
+1453 
-1458 VLCMPIVY
+1458 
-1466 KGKLIGLLY
+1466 
-1475 LENNLTR
+1475 
-1482 SAFTPDRLEVLTAIC
+1482 
-1497 SQAAISLENARLYAN
+1497 
-1512 LSEAT
+1512 
-1517 DSLKQANEQLEDY
+1517 
-1530 SRTLEHKVEKRT
+1530 
-1542 QELKEKNLLLSQEI
+1542 
-1556 RDRVQI
+1556 
-1562 EQALR
+1562 
-1567 ESEAQLK
+1567 
-1574 KQAQQLQLSF
+1574 
-1584 QELKRTQTQ
+1584 
-1593 LIQTEKMSSLGQMV
+1593 
-1607 AGVAHEINNPI
+1607 
-1618 NFIYGNLTHVRTYSE
+1618 
-1633 NILGLLQLYQ
+1633 
-1643 EEYPHPTAAIVE
+1643 
-1655 EMDAI
+1655 
-1660 ELDFLMEDLPKV
+1660 
-1672 LDSMKVG
+1672 
-1679 AERIREIVLS
+1679 
-1689 LRNFSRLDEAEMK
+1689 
-1702 EVDIH
+1702 
-1707 EGIDNSL
+1707 
-1714 LILQH
+1714 
-1719 RLQAKLDQPAIQ
+1719 
-1731 IIKEYGALPL
+1731 PL
-1741 VECYAGQLNQVFV
+1741 
-1754 NLLANAIEALSN
+1754 
-1766 QRTPRAIAIRTSVGY
+1766 
-1781 AEEEKSPI
+1781 
-1789 SNPPLGESSTVSSV
+1789 
-1803 EVDSHNLA
+1803 
-1811 PTRKGPQFVVIR
+1811 
-1823 ICDNGPGMTEEVYRR
+1823 
-1838 VFDPFFTTKPVGKG
+1838 
-1852 TGLGL
+1852 
-1857 SISYQIVVEKHR
+1857 
-1869 GQLKCVSHPGQGAE
+1869 
-1883 FIIQIPI
+1883 
-1890 RQDYQELAFQSQ
+1890 
-1902 T
+1902 

>member
-13 LPLHEGVNTVIYRG
+13 LPIHEGVNTVIYRG
-27 VRESEQT
+27 VRESDLIP
-34 QVIVKAIKAEYPT
+34 VIVKTLKSEYPT

-64 DMAGIVKAHSLEKHN
+64 DIAGIIKAHSLEKHN

-86 EDFGGKSL
+86 EDFGGDSL
-94 KNLIAV
+94 KNLITA

-111 AIHLAQTLAQLHENK
+111 AIHLAETLAQLHENK

-135 NIIINSKTD
+135 NIIINPKTGQ
-144 KIKIIDFSIS
+144 IKIIDFSIA
-154 TYLER
+154 THLQR
-159 ENQSLTNP
+159 ENQILSNP

-181 TGRMNRSIDYR
+181 TGRMNRSMDYR

-201 FYEILTGKL
+201 FYEMLTGNR
-210 PHQASDLL
+210 PHQATDIL

-224 IAKRPVPPHEHIPE
+224 IAKRPVPPHQQIGE
-238 IPKAISDIVMKLLA
+238 IPQAISDIVMKLLA

-257 RYQSALGLKADLE
+257 RYQSAKGLKADLE
-270 MCRHQLQTHGKIG
+270 ICRHQLQTLGKIDN
-283 HFSIGKRDKFGQFL
+283 FPIGKRDKFGQFL

-311 LMEAFERVSG
+311 LMAAFERVSG
-321 GNSELMLVSG
+321 GTSEMMLVSG

-349 RQRGYFISGKFDQLK
+349 RQHGYFISGKFDQLK
-364 RNIPYASLIQAFA
+364 RNIPYASLIQAFQ

-383 LTESSEKLAIWKEQ
+383 LTETSDKLAIWKQQ

-412 IPEVELIV
+412 IPEVELII

-427 QLGPSESQNRF
+427 QLGPFESQNRF
-438 NRVFKQFIHVFTKP
+438 NRVFKEFIHVFTKP

-472 LIHLLICDAD
+472 LIHLLICDPD
-482 SKYLLLMGAYR
+482 SQYLLLMGAYR

-537 LNASSVPRNRVSKL
+537 LNESSVPRSRVSEL
-551 AELLFNKT
+551 SELLFNKT

-569 FATLHQEKLLT
+569 FATLYQEKLLT

-633 FNLDVLAIVNEKSQ
+633 FNLDVLAIVNEKSE
-647 SETAADLWEA
+647 SETAADFWEA

-674 VFTSEEMSREGKER
+674 VFTSDEMSREVKER
-688 IVPDSPLLSSSP
+688 IVPDCPLLSCSP
-700 APLPYSYY
+700 APLPYSHH
-708 APIAYK
+708 APIVYK

-737 LKIGELLLQH
+737 LKIGEQLLEH
-747 TPADEI
+747 TPAEEI
-753 EENIFEIVNQLNVGA
+753 EDNIFEIVNQLNVGA
-768 GFITD
+768 DLLTD
-773 QAEKD
+773 QAKKE

-787 GRKAKASSA
+787 AKKAKAATA
-796 YEAAVTQLRVGL
+796 YETAARQLRVGL
-808 ELLAEN
+808 ELLREDC
-814 SWQSNYDL
+814 WEIQYDL
-822 TLALYVEAVEAEYIN
+822 TFPLYVEAAAVEFLNIN
-837 TNYEKSAILAEIV
+837 FERAKMLSEAALKHAK
-850 LQQATTLLEK
+850 TLLEK
-860 VKVYELQIQFY
+860 VKVYEIQMQFY
-871 MAQNQMLKAIDTGM
+871 TQQNQMQVAFDIAL
-885 QVLDMLGV
+885 QVLGMLGV
-893 SLSNDEGNGGFVV
+893 SLCPEPPKEMNTET
-906 ELPNIADLDNLP
+906 LANLP
-918 EMTDPYKI
+918 EMTDLNKRV
-926 AALSILTSLFS
+926 AMGILLKS
-937 PVLTAN
+937 A
-943 PAMLLPLAVTMVK
+943 PLAFHVAPALFPQVPFTM
-956 ICLEYGYSSLA
+956 IDLCIQYGNSPQA
-967 AFAYAFYSLIL
+967 ASGYAVYGIL
-978 CSAIGDID
+978 LCGPLGEIE
-986 AGYQSGNLALKLLNK
+986 AGYRFGQLGLNLLERFDTKELKSYVYVV
-1001 FNATSLK
+1001 FNGHI
-1008 CRVNELFYGFVIHWK
+1008 RHWK
-1023 EPAKKALVPLLSAS
+1023 EHGKETLAPLVEGIKS
-1037 QIGLETG
+1037 GLETG
-1044 DIEYAGYCVTVYC
+1044 DLDDVGYNCIYYC
-1057 ASIFFTGEQLDII
+1057 DHIFFTGQPLEFVDQK
-1070 EEQQEQYLDLVF
+1070 QAQYLDLLL
-1082 KLKQDYS
+1082 KLQQDSHILYLKIWRVMVLQLLAAPEEKYTIKGEVLNEDELLQQS
-1089 IYYIQIFHQLTLN
+1089 IADNKHMFIFVAHLTKMIRFYL
-1102 LQNESEAKCQLA
+1102 LKDYAQSVKSASEAEK
-1114 GKSFNE
+1114 
-1120 TQMLPVFIET
+1120 
-1130 NNRILLFI
+1130 
-1138 TYLAKTILLYLFKE
+1138 YKE
-1152 PKNAVA
+1152 GAPA
-1158 NASLAAEHA
+1158 LMTGAE
-1167 VSVMGMVVTAPH
+1167 H

-1186 LLAVYPQ
+1186 LLALYPEV
-1193 ASHAEQQQ
+1193 SRSEQEE
-1201 YISLV
+1201 SLKQV
-1206 EANQEKMQKWAFHA
+1206 AKNQEKMQQWAVHA
-1220 PSNFQHKYELVE
+1220 PANYQHKYELVE
-1232 AEKARVLGKIGK
+1232 AEKARVLGEIGK

-1263 EEALANELAAEFYF
+1263 EEALANERAAEFYF
-1277 SRGREK
+1277 SRDREK

-1296 VRWGAKAK
+1296 IRWGAKAK
-1304 VQDLSEEYPEF
+1304 VQDLSEEYPEL

-1320 TKEAPR
+1320 TKEAPS

-1337 TGSFVALDFASVMK
+1337 TGSFAALDFASVMK

-1381 SYLILEKDGQLVV
+1381 SYLILEKDGHLVV
-1394 EGTASI
+1394 EGTAST

-1410 TPIKNTHNLP
+1410 TPIETTQKLP
-1420 SSLLNY
+1420 FSLLNY
-1426 VVRTQESVVL
+1426 VARTQEYVVL

-1458 VLCMPIVY
+1458 ILCMPIVH
-1466 KGKLIGLLY
+1466 KAKLIGLLY

-1482 SAFTPDRLEVLTAIC
+1482 SAFTPDRLEVLTVLC

-1517 DSLKQANEQLEDY
+1517 DNLKQANEQLEDY
-1530 SRTLEHKVEKRT
+1530 SRTLEHKVEERT

-1567 ESEAQLK
+1567 LSEAQLK
-1574 KQAQQLQLSF
+1574 KQAEQLELSF

-1633 NILGLLQLYQ
+1633 DILGLVKLYQ
-1643 EEYPHPTAAIVE
+1643 EQYPNPSAAIVE
-1655 EMDAI
+1655 DIEAI

-1679 AERIREIVLS
+1679 ADRIREIVLS

-1707 EGIDNSL
+1707 EGIDNTL

-1731 IIKEYGALPL
+1731 IIKEYGPLPL

-1754 NLLANAIEALSN
+1754 NLLANAIDTLN
-1766 QRTPRAIAIRTSVGY
+1766 DQRGPRAIAIRTSLGY
-1781 AEEEKSPI
+1781 GEEEKSPI
-1789 SNPPLGESSTVSSV
+1789 SNLPLAESSTVSSA
-1803 EVDSHNLA
+1803 EVDSPNLG
-1811 PTRKGPQFVVIR
+1811 PTRKSPQFVVIR
-1823 ICDNGPGMTEEVYRR
+1823 ICDNGPGMTEEVNRR
-1838 VFDPFFTTKPVGKG
+1838 LFDPFFTTKPVGKN

-1869 GQLKCVSHPGQGAE
+1869 GLLKCVSHPGEGAE

-1890 RQDYQELAFQSQ
+1890 RQNYQKLALQRQ

>member
-1 MKTTLPGYKLLS
+1 MKTMLPGYKLLS

-27 VRESEQT
+27 VRESEPT
-34 QVIVKAIKAEYPT
+34 PVIVKTLKAEYPT

-64 DMAGIVKAHSLEKHN
+64 DIAGIIKAYSLEKHN

-86 EDFGGKSL
+86 EDFGGDSL
-94 KNLIAV
+94 KNLITA

-105 SEFLSL
+105 SKFLSL
-111 AIHLAQTLAQLHENK
+111 AIHLAETLAQLHENK

-135 NIIINSKTD
+135 NIIINPKTNQ
-144 KIKIIDFSIS
+144 IKIIDFSIA
-154 TYLER
+154 THLER
-159 ENQSLTNP
+159 ENQILSSP

-181 TGRMNRSIDYR
+181 TGRMNRSMDYR

-201 FYEILTGKL
+201 FYEMLTGKL
-210 PHQASDLL
+210 PHQATDIL

-224 IAKRPVPPHEHIPE
+224 IAKRPVPPHQQIGE
-238 IPKAISDIVMKLLA
+238 IPQAISDIVMKLLA

-257 RYQSALGLKADLE
+257 RYQSAKGLKADLE
-270 MCRHQLQTHGKIG
+270 ICRHQLQTQGKIDN
-283 HFSIGKRDKFGQFL
+283 FPIGKRDKFGQFI

-311 LMEAFERVSG
+311 LMAAFERVSG
-321 GNSELMLVSG
+321 GTSEMMLVSG

-349 RQRGYFISGKFDQLK
+349 RQHGYFISGKFDQLK

-383 LTESSEKLAIWKEQ
+383 LTETSDKLAIWKQQ

-412 IPEVELIV
+412 IPEVELII
-420 GPQGAVP
+420 GPQGSVP
-427 QLGPSESQNRF
+427 QLGPFESQNRF
-438 NRVFKQFIHVFTKP
+438 NRVFKEFIHVFTKP

-472 LIHLLICDAD
+472 LIHLLICDPD
-482 SKYLLLMGAYR
+482 SQYLLLMGAYR

-508 EIQKNGAVVNNIT
+508 EIQKNEAVVNNIT

-528 NVSLLVADT
+528 NVSLLVGDT
-537 LNASSVPRNRVSKL
+537 LNESSAPRNRVSEL
-551 AELLFNKT
+551 SELLFNKT

-580 FEFSA
+580 FEFTA

-647 SETAADLWEA
+647 SETAAHLWES

-674 VFTSEEMSREGKER
+674 VFTSDEMSREVKER
-688 IVPDSPLLSSSP
+688 IVPECPLLSCSP
-700 APLPYSYY
+700 APFSYSHH

-737 LKIGELLLQH
+737 LKIGELLLEH
-747 TPADEI
+747 TPAEEI

-768 GFITD
+768 DFITE
-773 QAEKD
+773 QAKKD

-787 GRKAKASSA
+787 GKKAKAATA
-796 YEAAVTQLRVGL
+796 YETAARQLRVGL
-808 ELLAEN
+808 ELLREDC
-814 SWQSNYDL
+814 WEIQYDL
-822 TLALYVEAVEAEYIN
+822 TFPLYVEAAAVEFLNIN
-837 TNYEKSAILAEIV
+837 FKRAKMLSEAALKHAK
-850 LQQATTLLEK
+850 TLLEK
-860 VKVYELQIQFY
+860 VKVYEIQMQFY
-871 MAQNQMLKAIDTGM
+871 TQQNQMQVAFDIAL
-885 QVLDMLGV
+885 QVLGMLGV
-893 SLSNDEGNGGFVV
+893 SFCPEPPQEMNTETL
-906 ELPNIADLDNLP
+906 ANLP
-918 EMTDPYKI
+918 EMTDLNKRV
-926 AALSILTSLFS
+926 AMGILLKS
-937 PVLTAN
+937 A
-943 PAMLLPLAVTMVK
+943 PLAFHVAPALFPQVPFTM
-956 ICLEYGYSSLA
+956 IHLCIEYGNSPQA
-967 AFAYAFYSLIL
+967 ASGYAVYGLLL
-978 CSAIGDID
+978 CGPLGEIE
-986 AGYQSGNLALKLLNK
+986 AGYRFGQLGLNLLERFDTKELKSYVYVV
-1001 FNATSLK
+1001 FNGHI
-1008 CRVNELFYGFVIHWK
+1008 RHWK
-1023 EPAKKALVPLLSAS
+1023 EHGKETLAPLIEGIKS
-1037 QIGLETG
+1037 GLETG
-1044 DIEYAGYCVTVYC
+1044 DLDDVGYNCIYYC
-1057 ASIFFTGEQLDII
+1057 DHLFFTGQPLEFVDQK
-1070 EEQQEQYLDLVF
+1070 QAQYLDLLL
-1082 KLKQDYS
+1082 KLQQDSHIDYLKIWRLMVLQLLAAPEEKYTIKGNLLNEDELLQQS
-1089 IYYIQIFHQLTLN
+1089 IADNKHMFIFVAHLTKLIR
-1102 LQNESEAKCQLA
+1102 
-1114 GKSFNE
+1114 F
-1120 TQMLPVFIET
+1120 
-1130 NNRILLFI
+1130 
-1138 TYLAKTILLYLFKE
+1138 YLFKDYAQSV
-1152 PKNAVA
+1152 KS
-1158 NASLAAEHA
+1158 ASEAEKYKEGSPA
-1167 VSVMGMVVTAPH
+1167 LMIGGEH

-1186 LLAVYPQ
+1186 LLALYPEV
-1193 ASHAEQQQ
+1193 SRSEQEESLKQVAKNQKQMQQ
-1201 YISLV
+1201 
-1206 EANQEKMQKWAFHA
+1206 WALHA
-1220 PSNFQHKYELVE
+1220 PANYQHKYELVE
-1232 AEKARVLGKIGK
+1232 AEKARVLGEIGK

-1263 EEALANELAAEFYF
+1263 EEALANERAAEFYF

-1296 VRWGAKAK
+1296 IRWGAKAK

-1315 FSRIL
+1315 FSRLL
-1320 TKEAPR
+1320 TKEAPSL
-1326 FDVSRTTSSTT
+1326 DVSRTTSATT
-1337 TGSFVALDFASVMK
+1337 TGSFAALDFASVMK

-1400 DNNEVVLLQS
+1400 DKNEVVVRQS
-1410 TPIKNTHNLP
+1410 TPIETSQKLP
-1420 SSLLNY
+1420 FSILNY
-1426 VVRTQESVVL
+1426 VARTQKNVVL
-1436 NDASQEGIFTR
+1436 NDASQEGIFTS

-1458 VLCMPIVY
+1458 VLCMPVVH

-1482 SAFTPDRLEVLTAIC
+1482 SAFTPDRLEVLTVLC

-1517 DSLKQANEQLEDY
+1517 DSLKRANEQLEDY
-1530 SRTLEHKVEKRT
+1530 SRTLEHKVEERT

-1567 ESEAQLK
+1567 LSEAQLK
-1574 KQAQQLQLSF
+1574 KQAEQLELSF

-1618 NFIYGNLTHVRTYSE
+1618 NFIYGNLSHVRTYSE
-1633 NILGLLQLYQ
+1633 NILGLVKLYQ
-1643 EEYPHPTAAIVE
+1643 EQYPHPSAAIVE
-1655 EMDAI
+1655 DIEAI

-1679 AERIREIVLS
+1679 ADRIREIVLS

-1702 EVDIH
+1702 QVDIH
-1707 EGIDNSL
+1707 EGIDNTL

-1731 IIKEYGALPL
+1731 IIKEYGPLPL

-1754 NLLANAIEALSN
+1754 NLLANAIDTLN
-1766 QRTPRAIAIRTSVGY
+1766 DQRGPRAIAIRTSVGY
-1781 AEEEKSPI
+1781 GEEEKSPI
-1789 SNPPLGESSTVSSV
+1789 SNPPFAESSTVSSA
-1803 EVDSHNLA
+1803 EVDSQNLA
-1811 PTRKGPQFVVIR
+1811 PTRKAPQFVVIR
-1823 ICDNGPGMTEEVYRR
+1823 ISDNGPGITEEVNRR
-1838 VFDPFFTTKPVGKG
+1838 LFDPFFTTKPVGKG
-1852 TGLGL
+1852 TGL
-1857 SISYQIVVEKHR
+1857 
-1869 GQLKCVSHPGQGAE
+1869 
-1883 FIIQIPI
+1883 
-1890 RQDYQELAFQSQ
+1890 
-1902 T
+1902 

>member
-27 VRESEQT
+27 VKESEPT
-34 QVIVKAIKAEYPT
+34 QVIVKTLKAEYPT
-47 IEEIARL
+47 IEELARL
-54 RHEYKILKTL
+54 RHEYKILTTL

-94 KNLIAV
+94 KNLIAA
-100 KHLEI
+100 KHLQI

-159 ENQSLTNP
+159 ENQSLSNP
-167 NLLEGTLA
+167 NLLEGTPA

-210 PHQASDLL
+210 PHQATDLL

-224 IAKRPVPPHEHIPE
+224 IAKKPVPPHEQIAE

-270 MCRHQLQTHGKIG
+270 MCRHQLQTHGKIR
-283 HFSIGKRDKFGQFL
+283 HFSIGKRDRFGQFI

-311 LMEAFERVSG
+311 LMAAFERVSG
-321 GNSELMLVSG
+321 GNSEMMLVSG

-341 NEVQKPIV
+341 NKVQKPIL

-383 LTESSEKLAIWKEQ
+383 LTESSEKLAIWKQQ
-397 LLEALGSNGQVIVDV
+397 LLEALGSNSQVIVDV

-420 GPQGAVP
+420 GPQEAVP
-427 QLGPSESQNRF
+427 QLGPSESENRF
-438 NRVFKQFIHVFTKP
+438 NRVFKEFIHVFTQP

-465 ADSASLK
+465 ADSASIK
-472 LIHLLICDAD
+472 LIHLLICDPD
-482 SKYLLLMGAYR
+482 SQYLLLMGAYR

-528 NVSLLVADT
+528 NVSLLIADT
-537 LNASSVPRNRVSKL
+537 LKESSVLRNRVSEL
-551 AELLFNKT
+551 SELLFNKT

-569 FATLHQEKLLT
+569 LATLHQEKLLT
-580 FEFSA
+580 FDFSA
-585 GCWQWSLNQI
+585 GCWHWSLNQI

-604 VVELIARNIQKLSE
+604 VVELIARNIQKLPE

-647 SETAADLWEA
+647 SETAAYLWEA

-674 VFTSEEMSREGKER
+674 VFTSDEMSSEVKER
-688 IVPDSPLLSSSP
+688 IAPDSPLLSSSP
-700 APLPYSYY
+700 GPLPYSHH

-737 LKIGELLLQH
+737 LKIGELLFEH
-747 TPADEI
+747 TPAEEI

-768 GFITD
+768 DFITH
-773 QAEKD
+773 QAKKD
-778 RLARLNLIA
+778 GLARLNLIA
-787 GRKAKASSA
+787 GKKAKAATA
-796 YEAAVTQLRVGL
+796 YETAARQLRMGL
-808 ELLAEN
+808 ELLRED
-814 SWQSNYDL
+814 SWETQYDL
-822 TLALYVEAVEAEYIN
+822 TFSLYAEAAAVEFLNIN
-837 TNYEKSAILAEIV
+837 FERAKILSEEA
-850 LQQATTLLEK
+850 LKHAKTLLEK
-860 VKVYELQIQFY
+860 VKVYEIKMQFY
-871 MAQNQMLKAIDTGM
+871 SQQNQMQAALELGL
-885 QVLDMLGV
+885 QVLGILGI
-893 SLSNDEGNGGFVV
+893 SLCPEPPQEMNTEA
-906 ELPNIADLDNLP
+906 LANLP
-918 EMTDPYKI
+918 EMTDINKLV
-926 AALSILTSLFS
+926 AMGILLKS
-937 PVLTAN
+937 A
-943 PAMLLPLAVTMVK
+943 PLAYHVAPALFAQFPFTM
-956 ICLEYGYSSLA
+956 IHLCIQYGNSPQATSG
-967 AFAYAFYSLIL
+967 YAVYGLLL
-978 CSAIGDID
+978 CGPLGEIE
-986 AGYQSGNLALKLLNK
+986 AGYRFGQLALNLLDRFDAK
-1001 FNATSLK
+1001 ELKSYVYVVFNAHI
-1008 CRVNELFYGFVIHWK
+1008 RHWK
-1023 EPAKKALVPLLSAS
+1023 DHVKDTLAPMLEGIKS
-1037 QIGLETG
+1037 GLGTG
-1044 DIEYAGYCVTVYC
+1044 VLEDVGYNSIYYC
-1057 ASIFFTGEQLDII
+1057 EHIFFTGQPLDLVA
-1070 EEQQEQYLDLVF
+1070 QKQAQYLDLLL
-1082 KLKQDYS
+1082 KLKQDSHIPYLKTWRVMVLQLLAASEVEYMLKGELLKEEELLQQS
-1089 IYYIQIFHQLTLN
+1089 IADNKYMFIFLAHLTKL
-1102 LQNESEAKCQLA
+1102 
-1114 GKSFNE
+1114 
-1120 TQMLPVFIET
+1120 I
-1130 NNRILLFI
+1130 R
-1138 TYLAKTILLYLFKE
+1138 LYLFKDYAQ
-1152 PKNAVA
+1152 AVKSA
-1158 NASLAAEHA
+1158 REAEKYQDGVPGLMSGA
-1167 VSVMGMVVTAPH
+1167 EH

-1186 LLAVYPQ
+1186 LLAQYPEV
-1193 ASHAEQQQ
+1193 SSSEQEEFLKQVAKNQKQMQQ
-1201 YISLV
+1201 
-1206 EANQEKMQKWAFHA
+1206 WAIHG
-1220 PSNFQHKYELVE
+1220 PMNYQHKYELVE

-1263 EEALANELAAEFYF
+1263 EEALANERAAEFYF
-1277 SRGREK
+1277 SRDREK

-1296 VRWGAKAK
+1296 IRWGAKAK
-1304 VQDLSEEYPEF
+1304 VKDLLEQYPEF

-1320 TKEAPR
+1320 TAEASSL
-1326 FDVSRTTSSTT
+1326 DVSRTSSSTT
-1337 TGSFVALDFASVMK
+1337 TGSFVARDFASVMK

-1372 AIENAGAEK
+1372 AMENAGAEK
-1381 SYLILEKDGQLVV
+1381 SYLILEKDGKLVV
-1394 EGTASI
+1394 EGTAST
-1400 DNNEVVLLQS
+1400 DNNEVIVLPS
-1410 TPIKNTHNLP
+1410 TPIETSHKLP
-1420 SSLLNY
+1420 FSILNY
-1426 VVRTQESVVL
+1426 VARTQESLVL
-1436 NDASQEGIFTR
+1436 NDASREGIFTR

-1453 AQPKS
+1453 AKPKS
-1458 VLCMPIVY
+1458 ILCMPFVH
-1466 KGKLIGLLY
+1466 KGKLVGLLY
-1475 LENNLTR
+1475 LENNLTT
-1482 SAFTPDRLEVLTAIC
+1482 SAFTPDRLEVLRVLC
-1497 SQAAISLENARLYAN
+1497 SQAAVSLENARLYAN

-1517 DSLKQANEQLEDY
+1517 DNLKQANEQLEDY
-1530 SRTLEHKVEKRT
+1530 SRTLEYKVEERT

-1574 KQAQQLQLSF
+1574 KQAQQLELSF
-1584 QELKRTQTQ
+1584 QQLQRTHTQ
-1593 LIQTEKMSSLGQMV
+1593 LIQTEKMSPFGQMV
-1607 AGVAHEINNPI
+1607 TGVAHEIYNPI
-1618 NFIYGNLTHVRTYSE
+1618 SFIYSNLTYVRTETE
-1633 NILGLLQLYQ
+1633 NILGLLKLYQ
-1643 EEYPHPTAAIVE
+1643 EQYPRPTAAIVE
-1655 EMDAI
+1655 DIDAG
-1660 ELDFLMEDLPKV
+1660 ELEFLMEDLPKL
-1672 LDSMKVG
+1672 LDLMKVG
-1679 AERIREIVLS
+1679 AERIRKIVLS
-1689 LRNFSRLDEAEMK
+1689 LRNFSRLDQAEMK

-1707 EGIDNSL
+1707 EGIDNTL
-1714 LILQH
+1714 LILQD

-1731 IIKEYGALPL
+1731 IIKEYGPLPL
-1741 VECYAGQLNQVFV
+1741 VECYAAQLKQVFV
-1754 NLLANAIEALSN
+1754 TILANAIDALHD
-1766 QRTPRAIAIRTSVGY
+1766 QRGPRTIAIRTSVGY

-1789 SNPPLGESSTVSSV
+1789 SNPPLAESSTVSSV
-1803 EVDSHNLA
+1803 EVNSHNLA

-1823 ICDNGPGMTEEVYRR
+1823 ICDNGPGMTEEVCRR

-1852 TGLGL
+1852 GCLGL

-1869 GQLKCVSHPGQGAE
+1869 GRLKCVSHPGQGAE

-1890 RQDYQELAFQSQ
+1890 GQTYQELAVQSH